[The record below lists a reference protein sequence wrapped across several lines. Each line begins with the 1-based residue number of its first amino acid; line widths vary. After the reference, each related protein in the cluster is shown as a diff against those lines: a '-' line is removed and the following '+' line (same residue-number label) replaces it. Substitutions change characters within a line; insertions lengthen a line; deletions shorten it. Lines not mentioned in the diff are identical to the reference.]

1 MQDKKLLGDELSP
14 KSTINASTDM
24 SQSAFLP
31 KGFQFEA
38 PKAPQR
44 NYDVTLGDTAKAVG
58 SGALRS
64 LAGLGELS
72 ENFLGVGE
80 SFRDLMSSGSDYLQ
94 ESMTQDGRDALNSRL
109 FEENENG
116 NPTFAEGAA
125 DIDVWAMKIADGL
138 GSLAANFAGGGF
150 AGAGAKVALRSTITK
165 SMLKKGMTEKA
176 AQAVAD
182 KAISRMAA
190 TGAGATGVGTSLG
203 GASMDARDAVMQM
216 DSSWLADN
224 SEYFQQSLLRLADDP
239 QYQGMS
245 ATELFDLAKEETASY
260 ASLQMSTDPTAVA
273 ASVAGAMGDKYLF
286 GALLGKMGKK
296 GMVAG
301 AAKGAITEGGTE
313 FIEGYGQTYAR
324 NQVTN
329 EVTGQEIDPTTGAL
343 VDGLEGAVIGG
354 ALGGP
359 IGAVGGYRAKGQPT
373 ENTPAQTN
381 PQNVSDTQEQEI
393 AEQAADEAQAMPN
406 NGDAPAQTAAM
417 NADEPVLNPQGQYD
431 ELLHGA
437 QQRQADNGRD
447 AAIRSRFAQ
456 SRQALTE
463 RGVLPERNA
472 YQETIE
478 MARAVDPTRA
488 AEIEQF
494 LKSEEAD
501 QNPELT
507 AQLERE
513 YESLAQK
520 GRDLDIDPTLT
531 QIEHRQN
538 QNRLDMA
545 KREKPHQRIERKQN
559 EYQLDDTVSSRK
571 AAIRAEMEPQL
582 LKEDRNKPELLERM
596 VELEYARRYPQPEK
610 EKATGDQD
618 DGLAQFKSA
627 RFDRDTALAAIEAK
641 AQESKNVAQLAA
653 AQRERD
659 SRPASPDENPAWFGV
674 HPESGERTTRAFM
687 RDLANQKGQ
696 AQASERQADLDARR
710 ERLGQPVSSFVERP
724 NSMKMRE
731 QGKKPIRDFA
741 GIAGKTSRMSK
752 RLRKRLSRA
761 KGFDTDAVLAEFQ
774 NHEKRLAAYEE
785 AARRRADYEANLPE
799 NIERRKNAEA
809 LFKEFVS
816 DTEAR
821 TFAENEIT
829 QTIKRINALVD
840 ASPQGSVLELDGQ
853 TSSLPVIKKQM
864 AHSVR
869 NLANKFVGKTAAMMN
884 AAALKREAN
893 APSTQVQDENASTDK
908 LSDEDEGYVGKLRQ
922 TFRTSTTGANAINRG
937 VFPNQKPYESLDD
950 FITSVSASIFHGA
963 HGREWRKHNDKVTP
977 RELELG
983 KVGYARY
990 LEEGGKPF
998 EEANADAVDTN
1009 TEPDIVQQAK
1019 ELIREMV
1026 EKTGGSLKGIRNA
1039 YRTKGFTASDL
1050 QKALGGQDVSQFE
1063 REVKQAL
1070 LASPEVSKSDELSSN
1085 DKANRWQKPYS
1096 TQVKYDSVGRV
1107 VITDSNYDF
1116 FQLTIA
1122 KDDGYAIAYLE
1133 VFDNPDSIA
1142 GSGAVTRAY
1151 LEGLRDAK
1159 SRDIGWR
1166 SDTIMS
1172 DSTEKM
1178 YERLIRMGV
1187 PFRFD
1192 GWKYVIDAPELT
1204 KVGIGNI
1211 IKSMGDYP
1219 NQKPTQN
1226 VKNKTSIENIQNE
1239 LREEIDNNRQLG
1251 ADNAPVF
1258 NNRYLQKMWG
1268 WEKNNRSFLSMQRV
1282 AQDRYLLENSITEM
1296 MMGLPADSE
1305 ITLSGDELNLIQRSI
1320 SDALSSIRYVNDDY
1334 VRAFERLKSELENL
1348 SITVQTDQKYGGLFD
1363 KAKMKIKIGDIGNIE
1378 AERVSISSFSSTT
1391 FSYNG
1396 GASNI
1401 GLSSSFRAVINDLV
1415 ASHRSGAEKSA
1426 TNGRKPLNSEVD
1438 FKRFER
1444 VETAEGDLLEIL
1456 GQITH
1461 GTSDDA
1467 LVTVGVNPDTL
1478 GSSKRRVSVGE
1489 LRTLRQNNSNP
1500 TQSDLQLNQAIK
1512 GDSTND
1518 NRGTTESQ
1526 SNERSARQS
1535 EVQENEQRGTDANRS
1550 SVSEED
1556 ASAGRRAN
1564 EPESALL
1571 DSGER
1576 SVSRDAIERLALDEV
1591 DNLANGTATQ
1601 RIAANIAA
1609 IRLMKDLTQSGMPA
1623 TLEQKKVLAQYV
1635 GWGGLASVFDNT
1647 NTSKSQQAAH
1657 QELKTL
1663 LTEEEYNNVRMS
1675 TRNAFYTS
1683 EAVVKGMWSGV
1694 KALGLGNSPMN
1705 VVEPSLGSGNFIGWQ
1720 PSEMRDQS
1728 RWFASELDPVTG
1740 NIAKLIYPEADVQV
1754 KGFQETP
1761 FKHGVFSLAIGNP
1774 PFGSQSIR
1782 DNKNPDISG
1791 MAIHNYFIAKSS
1803 KLLHEN
1809 GLLMMV
1815 VTNRFLD
1822 TLNKN
1827 HKQLSQELDFVGAVR
1842 LPNTAFKSNAGTEV
1856 TTDIVVFRK
1865 LKQGE
1870 TAKNTVWTDVDG
1882 EVNGFRVNQW
1892 FAQNPQYILGEVAQ
1906 GTMYRGDENESTV
1919 NPVSQHA
1926 NLEQSISKALASL
1939 AQGQDLAL
1947 TPETKDAIAG
1957 EVMLAESDLAIG
1969 GMMVNADGKVMRRGD
1984 DHPTNGAQVYEVTPD
1999 SIWSDD
2005 GWLMSRARHFVEQG
2019 DKARLQQ
2026 FADNEFL
2033 NKGKIKSDFTGS
2045 KLKESAVKAVLAYLT
2060 GQQSKNQALSALDD
2074 AIDNTRLGPN
2084 KFRKLKAMLT
2094 IRNSALALLRA
2105 EKTGAGDIERLRQ
2118 RLNVQYDEFAQA
2130 FATKGKNSKPATLTE
2145 SLNLLDGD
2153 TGIEAGLDNVS
2164 DSGEV
2169 TKSDLFSKRLLF
2181 PYKRPES
2188 ASNVSDAVNY
2198 SMRERGKV
2206 DIEYVSGLLGLGHD
2220 EVLAKLTE
2228 GEKPYLL
2235 MNPETQKYEFIDDYL
2250 SGNVKAKYQA
2260 AKSAGLDTNVK
2271 LLEAVLPEDKTPE
2284 QVKPSIRATWID
2296 SDVFERFAEALGYKA
2311 TVNVNRHI
2319 GAISV
2324 LGEAGGT
2331 LSALGSQFKHDR
2343 ATLADLLNS
2352 AANGKSLV
2360 IYDTNGKERTKN
2372 EKATK
2377 EVNALAN
2384 KLASTFVTWAKS
2396 DAQIA
2401 KQIADNFNERINT
2414 HVNRKYNGR
2423 LYLQTVG
2430 MNPAV
2435 DMRKTQLDG
2444 ALRMIQSKN
2453 TLLDHTVGAG
2463 KTFTAITGMMERKRL
2478 GLSKK
2483 PMAVVPNHILGSFHK
2498 DILKLYPSAKV
2509 LVADDKAFTA
2519 KKRKQFFSRIATGDY
2534 DVVLMGHSHL
2544 RAMPNDIEHF
2554 RTVINEKIDEL
2565 RSALEEAKA
2574 EAKQSGQRGATVKQ
2588 IEDSISRLQDK
2599 IKEKE
2604 EALSKN
2610 ADQIGFSFGDLGVDY
2625 LVVDEAHEF
2634 KNLTYA
2640 TRTDRVVG
2648 MNDPKG
2654 SEKALDLLIKTR
2666 SIQGLENGGVTF
2678 MTGTPISNSLVEVY
2692 TMMYYLGHDTLKEL
2706 KMSFYDAFAG
2716 SFFNTEITLEYTPT
2730 GTVKERSVLKGL
2742 NNMQQLSTLYRQ
2754 FADVITQKDM
2764 VNIFRQ
2770 DVEAKNKAT
2779 GENKATRFPIPNI
2792 KGGKRQLNIAPATEA
2807 QREYND
2813 YLIARMEAFNQLK
2826 TKEERIAYAK
2836 IDNPLWVLTDAKKAS
2851 LDVRLVDPTA
2861 QRDPTGKVARA
2872 AERIKSI
2879 YDQWQDD
2886 KGTQLVFSDMG
2897 TPAKYAI
2904 ATVKSDLK
2912 SLAET
2917 VLGKG
2922 KAAAFIS
2929 SRLEIY
2935 EGEMPYSQ
2943 TLKELVD
2950 KVNAQ
2955 AETGE
2960 IDADQYEKL
2969 EEQIR
2974 ELTASTMTADTG
2986 FSVYD
2991 DLKASLMEKGI
3002 PDDEIAFIHDYNTT
3016 LKKEALFDRVRRGEV
3031 RVLIGSSMKMGAG
3044 TNVQN
3049 RLVALH
3055 HMDAPWRPSDMEQ
3068 REGRIVRQGNEFY
3081 QRAANAGKPEDFEV
3095 ELIAYTTQGS
3105 SDPVMWQILERKAGA
3120 IEQFRNGELD
3130 QFVENSNS
3138 DADSY
3143 AEFKA
3148 ASTGNPIYRLKLESD
3163 AKLLDLDSSYT
3174 AQASSIGAAKRFV
3187 ERFDDEKAAI
3197 ELRLETLRKAD
3208 ITEFDAEAFTE
3219 LYRDAQA
3226 DYLAA
3231 DNEYDAAMAI
3241 YSELDAKTRK
3251 ERGLKK
3257 PQKPKRPMIHE
3268 LDDEYSI
3275 ELNKAIIQPAI
3286 AAIEQS
3292 RRWQG
3297 EIKLGKQ
3304 LGLVMDVDYFTHE
3317 GTKTPLIDVRLVDGK
3332 GKTIDYMARGMQS
3345 SSIVQS
3351 PKLMN
3356 ALHLNAIAT
3365 ALNGEQE
3372 RFERKLQSLQS
3383 TLKDSRQI
3391 AKMDITALKQELD
3404 EAKSR
3409 NLWLSVE
3416 ASMADIKEE
3425 LRRSETP
3432 NKFVDRETLRKVKRS
3447 TFDPNSIRPETVEHN
3462 GQRYQTVGVRIPY
3475 PGWQYDSVMPALDA
3489 NGDYVHLLL
3498 SHNSKVGEAPV
3509 LSEVIPQPTQTPK
3522 AEYAFL
3528 AEAKARH
3535 EARQI
3540 EEAKREIGS
3549 PVDEPSGDSSTIM
3562 FSRSTVAGGV
3572 KGDAVSETRI
3582 NRGLVELWAANVM
3595 RDNPVISAAGKIVR
3609 VVSSE
3614 SELPDAVKQEIDKDK
3629 SHNTIKGV
3637 LYGKQVYIVAD
3648 KHNDQGSIEQ
3658 VLLHELAGH
3667 YGLRKLFGD
3676 NIKAELAD
3684 IRTRLGGK
3692 SGVLK
3697 LAKKF
3702 NVNLAHYATDYD
3714 SRMKSGELTPEQ
3726 VDDLLFDELLA
3737 HVSEMPRMA
3746 KPLERMWQKIRQYLH
3761 KLGFTATAGYTSAD
3775 LLDLIQAIRNN
3786 LIENPDPDGTGPS
3799 PKRKSK
3805 PNESREDAAEILFSR
3820 TAKAQGM
3827 SADEALAQ
3835 KQNALVSK
3843 IKQALYGAPVIGQ
3856 SLDALGRNK
3865 YAMLTLRQMGEVST
3879 VIDKPLGKMIDAYQ
3893 DEINSMVVT
3902 QNMLAE
3908 EAAKIAEDL
3917 SDWAKANP
3925 KEADELFAFAHEATL
3940 ADVDPSE
3947 AFQSREEDLK
3957 ESIAKQERILKE
3969 EGGLNSE
3976 RGSKAWKTLQEE
3988 RELLKQEPNRRKR
4001 HVELRPKF
4009 ARLNAEQ
4016 KRRYRQMRDHY
4027 RAQSERMNKAL
4038 EENIVRAV
4046 FDAKIRKAML
4056 AELRQRHE
4064 RAAKGLYFPLSRH
4077 GDYWIDFADENGER
4091 QFMMFETKGEME
4103 LAAEKLRKA
4112 GFSLNSGMKAQFNAV
4127 QKASL
4132 PFVAD
4137 VLQLVEKANMHTPA
4151 KESLSDEIYQMYL
4164 RTLPARSMRRNFI
4177 HRKGVAGF
4185 SQDAVRALADQGFRQ
4200 SRQQARLDH
4209 MDILDNHL
4217 DSIQKYVH
4225 ELPNNVEADRVV
4237 EELNKRH
4244 EWVRNPSRAGWA
4256 QKLTS
4261 LGFVWMLGLTPAA
4274 ALVNLTQNLQVALP
4288 ILGSRYGMAE
4298 SSKMMSQA
4306 TAQYLKAAFTRNRPK
4321 GQGVLGSVL
4330 TGGEKEAMRRA
4341 VAQGVIDVTQA
4352 ADLAGLAENPN
4363 AKYSGTW
4370 NKAMNIIGWAFHHA
4384 EVFNREVTY
4393 IAAYRLAMKKHGDH
4407 EKAIADAIKDTWDSH
4422 FDYSSI
4428 NRARFM
4434 QSDMAA
4440 VALQFKQYSQ
4450 NMTYYLWANLAKA
4463 LKGETPEVKSMARKQ
4478 LLGTLA
4484 STFFIGGAG
4493 ALPLWAI
4500 TTAID
4505 AAQEIVGDDDEPF
4518 DAETE
4523 LKRMLA
4529 EAFGK
4534 ENAALIWHGALP
4546 SISGRISLND
4556 LWVRSI
4562 NRDVDAST
4570 AYVEYMK
4577 QALGPV
4583 LGGIGVSWA
4592 QGLSDIS
4599 NDQFARGIERIPPKA
4614 IKDVLKTARYINEG
4628 GVTTKNGDE
4637 IVSDLTA
4644 FELLGQASGFAI
4656 GRANLQYDENNA
4668 IKNYETFIVKR
4679 RQSLMNAYYTAYR
4692 LKDGE
4697 AMKSVMV
4704 KIRKFNQSQYGKRNP
4719 ITTEGLQQSI
4729 KTRQRNLSKMQN
4741 GIQVN
4746 PKLERLVAE
4755 YDFF

>member
-80 SFRDLMSSGSDYLQ
+80 GFRDLMSSGSDSLQ

-138 GSLAANFAGGGF
+138 GSLAANFTGGGF

-203 GASMDARDAVMQM
+203 SASMDARDAVMQM

-273 ASVAGAMGDKYLF
+273 ASVAGVMGDKYLF

-296 GMVAG
+296 GVVAG
-301 AAKGAITEGGTE
+301 AAKGALTEGGTE

-324 NQVTN
+324 NQVTK
-329 EVTGQEIDPTTGAL
+329 EVTGQDIDPTTGAL

-359 IGAVGGYRAKGQPT
+359 IGAVGGYRSKGQPN
-373 ENTPAQTN
+373 ENAPTQTN
-381 PQNVSDTQEQEI
+381 PQNVSDSQEQEI
-393 AEQAADEAQAMPN
+393 AEQAADEAQAIPN
-406 NGDAPAQTAAM
+406 NGDVPTQTAAM
-417 NADEPVLNPQGQYD
+417 NAPEPVLTPQGQYD
-431 ELLHGA
+431 ELLQGA

-447 AAIRSRFAQ
+447 AALRSRFAQ

-472 YQETIE
+472 YQDTID

-531 QIEHRQN
+531 QIEQRQN

-545 KREKPHQRIERKQN
+545 KREKPHQRIDRKQN

-596 VELEYARRYPQPEK
+596 VELEYARRYPQPQK
-610 EKATGDQD
+610 EKATGAQD

-641 AQESKNVAQLAA
+641 AQESKNAAQLAA

-659 SRPASPDENPAWFGV
+659 SRPASPDENPAWFGG

-710 ERLGQPVSSFVERP
+710 ERLGQPVSSFLERP

-731 QGKKPIRDFA
+731 QGKKPIRDFV

-821 TFAENEIT
+821 AFAENEIT

-869 NLANKFVGKTAAMMN
+869 NLANQFVGKTTAMMN
-884 AAALKREAN
+884 AAALKEEASTQSVGSLDEPNIIRQAKAVIREVIDNNGGAKPKLKGVREAYRDKGFT
-893 APSTQVQDENASTDK
+893 AKALQEGLGDKSLADFEREQKESYTDK
-908 LSDEDEGYVGKLRQ
+908 LS
-922 TFRTSTTGANAINRG
+922 
-937 VFPNQKPYESLDD
+937 
-950 FITSVSASIFHGA
+950 
-963 HGREWRKHNDKVTP
+963 
-977 RELELG
+977 
-983 KVGYARY
+983 
-990 LEEGGKPF
+990 
-998 EEANADAVDTN
+998 
-1009 TEPDIVQQAK
+1009 
-1019 ELIREMV
+1019 
-1026 EKTGGSLKGIRNA
+1026 
-1039 YRTKGFTASDL
+1039 
-1050 QKALGGQDVSQFE
+1050 
-1063 REVKQAL
+1063 
-1070 LASPEVSKSDELSSN
+1070 
-1085 DKANRWQKPYS
+1085 
-1096 TQVKYDSVGRV
+1096 
-1107 VITDSNYDF
+1107 
-1116 FQLTIA
+1116 
-1122 KDDGYAIAYLE
+1122 
-1133 VFDNPDSIA
+1133 
-1142 GSGAVTRAY
+1142 
-1151 LEGLRDAK
+1151 
-1159 SRDIGWR
+1159 
-1166 SDTIMS
+1166 
-1172 DSTEKM
+1172 
-1178 YERLIRMGV
+1178 
-1187 PFRFD
+1187 
-1192 GWKYVIDAPELT
+1192 
-1204 KVGIGNI
+1204 
-1211 IKSMGDYP
+1211 
-1219 NQKPTQN
+1219 
-1226 VKNKTSIENIQNE
+1226 
-1239 LREEIDNNRQLG
+1239 
-1251 ADNAPVF
+1251 
-1258 NNRYLQKMWG
+1258 
-1268 WEKNNRSFLSMQRV
+1268 
-1282 AQDRYLLENSITEM
+1282 
-1296 MMGLPADSE
+1296 
-1305 ITLSGDELNLIQRSI
+1305 
-1320 SDALSSIRYVNDDY
+1320 ALSEPSIHSGQEVP
-1334 VRAFERLKSELENL
+1334 LQSK
-1348 SITVQTDQKYGGLFD
+1348 
-1363 KAKMKIKIGDIGNIE
+1363 GDIDHGNE
-1378 AERVSISSFSSTT
+1378 T
-1391 FSYNG
+1391 
-1396 GASNI
+1396 SN
-1401 GLSSSFRAVINDLV
+1401 
-1415 ASHRSGAEKSA
+1415 
-1426 TNGRKPLNSEVD
+1426 
-1438 FKRFER
+1438 
-1444 VETAEGDLLEIL
+1444 TARLD
-1456 GQITH
+1456 
-1461 GTSDDA
+1461 
-1467 LVTVGVNPDTL
+1467 
-1478 GSSKRRVSVGE
+1478 
-1489 LRTLRQNNSNP
+1489 
-1500 TQSDLQLNQAIK
+1500 
-1512 GDSTND
+1512 
-1518 NRGTTESQ
+1518 
-1526 SNERSARQS
+1526 ERSSPQS

-1564 EPESALL
+1564 ESRRTLP
-1571 DSGER
+1571 DSTER

-1647 NTSKSQQAAH
+1647 NTSKAQQAAH

-1720 PSEMRDQS
+1720 PSDMRDQS

-1761 FKHGVFSLAIGNP
+1761 FKNGVFSLAIGNP

-1919 NPVSQHA
+1919 NPASQHA

-1984 DHPTNGAQVYEVTPD
+1984 DHPTKGAQVYEVTPD

-2084 KFRKLKAMLT
+2084 KFRKLKAILT

-2153 TGIEAGLDNVS
+2153 TGIEAGLDSVS
-2164 DSGEV
+2164 ESGEV

-2296 SDVFERFAEALGYKA
+2296 SDVFERFAEALGYKV
-2311 TVNVNRHI
+2311 TVTVNRHI

-2331 LSALGSQFKHDR
+2331 LSALGSQFKHAR

-2463 KTFTAITGMMERKRL
+2463 KTFTAITCMMERKRL

-2692 TMMYYLGHDTLKEL
+2692 TMMYYLGHNTLKDL

-2826 TKEERIAYAK
+2826 TKEDRTAYAK

-3095 ELIAYTTQGS
+3095 ELIAYTAQGS

-3197 ELRLETLRKAD
+3197 ELRLETLRQAD
-3208 ITEFDAEAFTE
+3208 ITEFDAEAFTT

-3275 ELNKAIIQPAI
+3275 ELNKSIIQPAI
-3286 AAIEQS
+3286 AAVEQS

-3304 LGLVMDVDYFTHE
+3304 LGLVMDADYFTHE

-3356 ALHLNAIAT
+3356 ALHLNAIVT

-3432 NKFVDRETLRKVKRS
+3432 NKFVDREKLRKVKRS

-3549 PVDEPSGDSSTIM
+3549 PVDEPS
-3562 FSRSTVAGGV
+3562 
-3572 KGDAVSETRI
+3572 
-3582 NRGLVELWAANVM
+3582 
-3595 RDNPVISAAGKIVR
+3595 RDSAASDG
-3609 VVSSE
+3609 VV
-3614 SELPDAVKQEIDKDK
+3614 
-3629 SHNTIKGV
+3629 
-3637 LYGKQVYIVAD
+3637 
-3648 KHNDQGSIEQ
+3648 
-3658 VLLHELAGH
+3658 
-3667 YGLRKLFGD
+3667 
-3676 NIKAELAD
+3676 
-3684 IRTRLGGK
+3684 
-3692 SGVLK
+3692 
-3697 LAKKF
+3697 
-3702 NVNLAHYATDYD
+3702 
-3714 SRMKSGELTPEQ
+3714 
-3726 VDDLLFDELLA
+3726 
-3737 HVSEMPRMA
+3737 
-3746 KPLERMWQKIRQYLH
+3746 
-3761 KLGFTATAGYTSAD
+3761 
-3775 LLDLIQAIRNN
+3775 
-3786 LIENPDPDGTGPS
+3786 
-3799 PKRKSK
+3799 
-3805 PNESREDAAEILFSR
+3805 LFSR
-3820 TAKAQGM
+3820 TSTNAGRTGVKTGKIAGGITVKRSTIDAVTRTALGKLGLKDFTLRFETVDTEADLPDYVKTAIAKNDARGEVYGLYDTKEHKVWLVAEKHNYASEVEETIFHEVAGHVGLARLLKEGKAQPDMNTLALRLGGIKGIQRLAEKNGVDLAPYLNSAQTLTKADAEEILVQELVAHLAEQQKFATPIQRLLAKVRAMLRSLFGFIYSPEFNNNELLTLVFKAKEQLKAPSPKDKVTRPENNALFFSRSRSQGVPAYTASTSNQM

-3908 EAAKIAEDL
+3908 EAAKMAEDL

-3947 AFQSREEDLK
+3947 AFQSREEELK

-4077 GDYWIDFADENGER
+4077 GDYWVDFADENGER

-4137 VLQLVEKANMHTPA
+4137 VLQLVEQANMHTPA

-4330 TGGEKEAMRRA
+4330 TGSEKEAMRRA

-4450 NMTYYLWANLAKA
+4450 NMSYYLWANMIKA
-4463 LKGETPEVKSMARKQ
+4463 LKGETPEVKAMARTQ

-4534 ENAALIWHGALP
+4534 ENTALIWHGTLP

-4562 NRDVDAST
+4562 NRNVDAST

-4679 RQSLMNAYYTAYR
+4679 CQSLMNAYYTAYR

-4697 AMKSVMV
+4697 AMKAMMV

-4729 KTRQRNLSKMQN
+4729 KMRLRNISKTQN
-4741 GIQVN
+4741 GIRLN
-4746 PKLERLVAE
+4746 PKLERLLAE

>member
-1 MQDKKLLGDELSP
+1 MQDKKLLGEELSS

-31 KGFQFEA
+31 EGFQFEA
-38 PKAPQR
+38 PKVPQR
-44 NYDVTLGDTAKAVG
+44 DYDVTLGDTAKAVG

-109 FEENENG
+109 FEENEKG
-116 NPTFAEGAA
+116 NPAFAEGAA

-224 SEYFQQSLLRLADDP
+224 SEYFQQSLLRFADDP

-296 GMVAG
+296 GVVAG
-301 AAKGAITEGGTE
+301 AAKGAIAEGGTE
-313 FIEGYGQTYAR
+313 FIEGYGQTYVR

-329 EVTGQEIDPTTGAL
+329 EVTGLEIDPTTGAL

-359 IGAVGGYRAKGQPT
+359 IGAVGGYRSKGQPN
-373 ENTPAQTN
+373 ENAPTQTN

-406 NGDAPAQTAAM
+406 NGDVPAQTAAM
-417 NADEPVLNPQGQYD
+417 NAPEPVLNPQGQYD
-431 ELLHGA
+431 ELLQGA

-447 AAIRSRFAQ
+447 AALRSRFAQ

-472 YQETIE
+472 YQDTID

-538 QNRLDMA
+538 QNRLAMA

-610 EKATGDQD
+610 AKVTGDQD
-618 DGLAQFKSA
+618 NGLEQFKFA
-627 RFDRDTALAAIEAK
+627 RFDRDTAQATIEAK
-641 AQESKNVAQLAA
+641 AQESKNAAQLAA

-659 SRPASPDENPAWFGV
+659 SRPTSPDENPAWFGV

-696 AQASERQADLDARR
+696 AQASERQTDLDSRR
-710 ERLGQPVSSFVERP
+710 ERLGQPVSSFMERP

-785 AARRRADYEANLPE
+785 AAHRRAEYEANLPE

-821 TFAENEIT
+821 AFAENEIT

-884 AAALKREAN
+884 AAALKEEASTQSLRSLDEPDIIRQAKAVIREVIDKNGGAKPKLKGVREAYRYKGFT
-893 APSTQVQDENASTDK
+893 AKALQVALGDKSLADFEREQKESYTDK
-908 LSDEDEGYVGKLRQ
+908 LS
-922 TFRTSTTGANAINRG
+922 
-937 VFPNQKPYESLDD
+937 
-950 FITSVSASIFHGA
+950 
-963 HGREWRKHNDKVTP
+963 
-977 RELELG
+977 
-983 KVGYARY
+983 
-990 LEEGGKPF
+990 
-998 EEANADAVDTN
+998 
-1009 TEPDIVQQAK
+1009 
-1019 ELIREMV
+1019 
-1026 EKTGGSLKGIRNA
+1026 
-1039 YRTKGFTASDL
+1039 
-1050 QKALGGQDVSQFE
+1050 
-1063 REVKQAL
+1063 
-1070 LASPEVSKSDELSSN
+1070 
-1085 DKANRWQKPYS
+1085 
-1096 TQVKYDSVGRV
+1096 
-1107 VITDSNYDF
+1107 
-1116 FQLTIA
+1116 
-1122 KDDGYAIAYLE
+1122 
-1133 VFDNPDSIA
+1133 
-1142 GSGAVTRAY
+1142 
-1151 LEGLRDAK
+1151 
-1159 SRDIGWR
+1159 
-1166 SDTIMS
+1166 
-1172 DSTEKM
+1172 
-1178 YERLIRMGV
+1178 
-1187 PFRFD
+1187 
-1192 GWKYVIDAPELT
+1192 
-1204 KVGIGNI
+1204 
-1211 IKSMGDYP
+1211 
-1219 NQKPTQN
+1219 
-1226 VKNKTSIENIQNE
+1226 
-1239 LREEIDNNRQLG
+1239 
-1251 ADNAPVF
+1251 
-1258 NNRYLQKMWG
+1258 
-1268 WEKNNRSFLSMQRV
+1268 
-1282 AQDRYLLENSITEM
+1282 
-1296 MMGLPADSE
+1296 
-1305 ITLSGDELNLIQRSI
+1305 
-1320 SDALSSIRYVNDDY
+1320 ALSEPSIHSGQEVP
-1334 VRAFERLKSELENL
+1334 LQSK
-1348 SITVQTDQKYGGLFD
+1348 
-1363 KAKMKIKIGDIGNIE
+1363 GDIYHGNE
-1378 AERVSISSFSSTT
+1378 T
-1391 FSYNG
+1391 
-1396 GASNI
+1396 SN
-1401 GLSSSFRAVINDLV
+1401 
-1415 ASHRSGAEKSA
+1415 
-1426 TNGRKPLNSEVD
+1426 
-1438 FKRFER
+1438 
-1444 VETAEGDLLEIL
+1444 TARLD
-1456 GQITH
+1456 
-1461 GTSDDA
+1461 
-1467 LVTVGVNPDTL
+1467 
-1478 GSSKRRVSVGE
+1478 
-1489 LRTLRQNNSNP
+1489 
-1500 TQSDLQLNQAIK
+1500 
-1512 GDSTND
+1512 
-1518 NRGTTESQ
+1518 
-1526 SNERSARQS
+1526 ERSSQQS
-1535 EVQENEQRGTDANRS
+1535 EVQENEQRGTDANRPS
-1550 SVSEED
+1550 ISEED

-1564 EPESALL
+1564 EPRDTLP
-1571 DSGER
+1571 DSRER

-1591 DNLANGTATQ
+1591 DNLANGTAVQ

-1609 IRLMKDLTQSGMPA
+1609 IRLMKDLTQSGTPA

-1657 QELKTL
+1657 IELKAL

-1694 KALGLGNSPMN
+1694 KALGLGNHPMN

-1740 NIAKLIYPEADVQV
+1740 NIAKLIYPEANVQV

-1892 FAQNPQYILGEVAQ
+1892 FARNPQYILGEVAQ

-1939 AQGQDLAL
+1939 AQGLDLAL

-2005 GWLMSRARHFVEQG
+2005 GWLMSRARYFVEQG
-2019 DKARLQQ
+2019 DKARLQRLV
-2026 FADNEFL
+2026 DNEFL

-2045 KLKESAVKAVLAYLT
+2045 KLKESAVKAALAYLN
-2060 GQQSKNQALSALDD
+2060 GHQSKSQALNALDD

-2118 RLNVQYDEFAQA
+2118 RLNVRYDEFAQA
-2130 FATKGKNSKPATLTE
+2130 FATKGKRSKPATLTE

-2153 TGIEAGLDNVS
+2153 TGIEAGLDSVS
-2164 DSGEV
+2164 ESGEV

-2188 ASNVSDAVNY
+2188 ASNVADAVNY

-2260 AKSAGLDTNVK
+2260 AKNAGLDTNVK

-2296 SDVFERFAEALGYKA
+2296 PEVFERFAEALGYKA
-2311 TVNVNRHI
+2311 KVNVNRHI

-2324 LGEAGGT
+2324 MGEVGGS
-2331 LSALGSQFKHDR
+2331 LSALGAQFKHDR

-2498 DILKLYPSAKV
+2498 DILTLYPSAKV

-2588 IEDSISRLQDK
+2588 IENSISRLQDK

-2610 ADQIGFSFGDLGVDY
+2610 ADQIGFTFGDLGVDY

-2692 TMMYYLGHDTLKEL
+2692 TMMYYLGHDTLKDL

-2716 SFFNTEITLEYTPT
+2716 SFFNTEITFEYTPT

-2851 LDVRLVDPTA
+2851 LDVRLVDSTA
-2861 QRDPTGKVARA
+2861 QRDPKGKVSRA

-2904 ATVKSDLK
+2904 ATVKADLK

-3187 ERFDDEKAAI
+3187 ERFDDEKSII
-3197 ELRLETLRKAD
+3197 ESRLETLRKAD
-3208 ITEFDAEAFTE
+3208 ITEFDAEAFTT

-3275 ELNKAIIQPAI
+3275 ELNKTIIQPAI
-3286 AAIEQS
+3286 AAVEQS
-3292 RRWQG
+3292 KRWQG
-3297 EIKLGKQ
+3297 DIKLGKQ

-3317 GTKTPLIDVRLVDGK
+3317 GSKTPLIDVRLVDGK

-3372 RFERKLQSLQS
+3372 RFERKLQGLQS

-3404 EAKSR
+3404 EAKTR

-3432 NKFVDRETLRKVKRS
+3432 NKFVDREKQRKVKRS

-3475 PGWQYDSVMPALDA
+3475 PSWQYDSVMPALDA

-3549 PVDEPSGDSSTIM
+3549 PVDEPSGDSAASDGVVLFSRISTNAGRTGVKTGKIAGGITVKRSTIDAVTRTALGKLGLKDFTLLFETVDTETDLPDYVNTAIAKNDAQGEVYGLYDTKEHKVWLVAEKHNYASEVEETIFHEVAGHVGLARLLKEGKAQPDM
-3562 FSRSTVAGGV
+3562 NTLALRLGGIKGIQRLADQNGVDLTPYLNSAQTLTKADAEEVLVQELVAHLAEQQKFATPIQRLLAKVRAMLRSLFGFIYSPEFNNNELLTLVFKAKEQLKAPPPKHKVTRPENNTLFFSRSRSQGAPADTA
-3572 KGDAVSETRI
+3572 
-3582 NRGLVELWAANVM
+3582 
-3595 RDNPVISAAGKIVR
+3595 SA
-3609 VVSSE
+3609 SS
-3614 SELPDAVKQEIDKDK
+3614 
-3629 SHNTIKGV
+3629 
-3637 LYGKQVYIVAD
+3637 
-3648 KHNDQGSIEQ
+3648 
-3658 VLLHELAGH
+3658 
-3667 YGLRKLFGD
+3667 R
-3676 NIKAELAD
+3676 
-3684 IRTRLGGK
+3684 
-3692 SGVLK
+3692 
-3697 LAKKF
+3697 
-3702 NVNLAHYATDYD
+3702 
-3714 SRMKSGELTPEQ
+3714 
-3726 VDDLLFDELLA
+3726 
-3737 HVSEMPRMA
+3737 
-3746 KPLERMWQKIRQYLH
+3746 
-3761 KLGFTATAGYTSAD
+3761 
-3775 LLDLIQAIRNN
+3775 
-3786 LIENPDPDGTGPS
+3786 
-3799 PKRKSK
+3799 
-3805 PNESREDAAEILFSR
+3805 
-3820 TAKAQGM
+3820 M

-3865 YAMLTLRQMGEVST
+3865 YAMLTLRQMGEVSA
-3879 VIDKPLGKMIDAYQ
+3879 VINKPLGKMIDAYQ

-3908 EAAKIAEDL
+3908 EAAKIADDL
-3917 SDWAKANP
+3917 SDWAKANQ

-3947 AFQSREEDLK
+3947 AFQSREEELK

-4046 FDAKIRKAML
+4046 FDAKLRKAML

-4091 QFMMFETKGEME
+4091 QFMMFETKGEMQ

-4137 VLQLVEKANMHTPA
+4137 VLQLVEQANMHTPA

-4185 SQDAVRALADQGFRQ
+4185 SQDAVRALADQGFKQ

-4500 TTAID
+4500 TTAIE
-4505 AAQEIVGDDDEPF
+4505 AAQEIAGDDDEPF

-4534 ENAALIWHGALP
+4534 ENSALIWHGALP

-4583 LGGIGVSWA
+4583 IGGIGVSWA

-4644 FELLGQASGFAI
+4644 FELIGQASGFSI
-4656 GRANLQYDENNA
+4656 GRANLQYDENNS
-4668 IKNYETFIVKR
+4668 IKNYESHVMKR

-4719 ITTEGLQQSI
+4719 ITTESLRQSLKVRARKRSI
-4729 KTRQRNLSKMQN
+4729 AQN
-4741 GIQVN
+4741 GVQVS
-4746 PKLERLVAE
+4746 PKMNSLIVQ
-4755 YDFF
+4755 YDYF

>member
-14 KSTINASTDM
+14 KSTINATTDM

-31 KGFQFEA
+31 KGFQFES

-44 NYDVTLGDTAKAVG
+44 NYDVTLGDSAKAIG

-80 SFRDLMSSGSDYLQ
+80 GFRDLMSSGSDSLQ

-182 KAISRMAA
+182 KTISRMAA
-190 TGAGATGVGTSLG
+190 TSAGATGVGTSLG

-406 NGDAPAQTAAM
+406 NGDVPAQTAAM
-417 NADEPVLNPQGQYD
+417 NAVDPTLNPQGQYD
-431 ELLHGA
+431 ELLQGA
-437 QQRQADNGRD
+437 QQRQTDNSRD

-472 YQETIE
+472 YQETID

-641 AQESKNVAQLAA
+641 AQESMNAAQLAA

-774 NHEKRLAAYEE
+774 NHEKRLAAYED

-821 TFAENEIT
+821 AFAENEIT

-840 ASPQGSVLELDGQ
+840 AAPQGSVLELDGQ

-869 NLANKFVGKTAAMMN
+869 NLANQFVGKTAAMMN
-884 AAALKREAN
+884 AAALKKEA
-893 APSTQVQDENASTDK
+893 STQS
-908 LSDEDEGYVGKLRQ
+908 VG
-922 TFRTSTTGANAINRG
+922 
-937 VFPNQKPYESLDD
+937 SLD
-950 FITSVSASIFHGA
+950 
-963 HGREWRKHNDKVTP
+963 
-977 RELELG
+977 
-983 KVGYARY
+983 
-990 LEEGGKPF
+990 
-998 EEANADAVDTN
+998 
-1009 TEPDIVQQAK
+1009 EPDIIRQAK
-1019 ELIREMV
+1019 AVIHEVIDNN
-1026 EKTGGSLKGIRNA
+1026 GGAKPKLKGVREA
-1039 YRTKGFTASDL
+1039 YRDKGFTA
-1050 QKALGGQDVSQFE
+1050 KALQEALGDKSLADFE
-1063 REVKQAL
+1063 REQKERYSDKSKISLRAKQL
-1070 LASPEVSKSDELSSN
+1070 V
-1085 DKANRWQKPYS
+1085 Y
-1096 TQVKYDSVGRV
+1096 
-1107 VITDSNYDF
+1107 
-1116 FQLTIA
+1116 
-1122 KDDGYAIAYLE
+1122 
-1133 VFDNPDSIA
+1133 
-1142 GSGAVTRAY
+1142 
-1151 LEGLRDAK
+1151 
-1159 SRDIGWR
+1159 
-1166 SDTIMS
+1166 
-1172 DSTEKM
+1172 
-1178 YERLIRMGV
+1178 
-1187 PFRFD
+1187 
-1192 GWKYVIDAPELT
+1192 
-1204 KVGIGNI
+1204 
-1211 IKSMGDYP
+1211 
-1219 NQKPTQN
+1219 
-1226 VKNKTSIENIQNE
+1226 
-1239 LREEIDNNRQLG
+1239 
-1251 ADNAPVF
+1251 
-1258 NNRYLQKMWG
+1258 
-1268 WEKNNRSFLSMQRV
+1268 
-1282 AQDRYLLENSITEM
+1282 
-1296 MMGLPADSE
+1296 
-1305 ITLSGDELNLIQRSI
+1305 
-1320 SDALSSIRYVNDDY
+1320 
-1334 VRAFERLKSELENL
+1334 SELELKKN
-1348 SITVQTDQKYGGLFD
+1348 KNGEAYH
-1363 KAKMKIKIGDIGNIE
+1363 GNE
-1378 AERVSISSFSSTT
+1378 TSNTARSDERPS
-1391 FSYNG
+1391 
-1396 GASNI
+1396 
-1401 GLSSSFRAVINDLV
+1401 
-1415 ASHRSGAEKSA
+1415 
-1426 TNGRKPLNSEVD
+1426 
-1438 FKRFER
+1438 
-1444 VETAEGDLLEIL
+1444 
-1456 GQITH
+1456 
-1461 GTSDDA
+1461 
-1467 LVTVGVNPDTL
+1467 
-1478 GSSKRRVSVGE
+1478 
-1489 LRTLRQNNSNP
+1489 RQF
-1500 TQSDLQLNQAIK
+1500 
-1512 GDSTND
+1512 
-1518 NRGTTESQ
+1518 
-1526 SNERSARQS
+1526 
-1535 EVQENEQRGTDANRS
+1535 EVQENDYRRVDTNRQSTGEKSVRQTVPTYEVWS
-1550 SVSEED
+1550 SL
-1556 ASAGRRAN
+1556 
-1564 EPESALL
+1564 P

-1720 PSEMRDQS
+1720 PSDMRDQS

-1761 FKHGVFSLAIGNP
+1761 FKNGVFSLAIGNP

-1870 TAKNTVWTDVDG
+1870 TANNTVWTDVDG

-2060 GQQSKNQALSALDD
+2060 GQQSKNQALNALDD

-2130 FATKGKNSKPATLTE
+2130 FATKGKNSKPVTLTE

-2153 TGIEAGLDNVS
+2153 TGIEAGLDSVS

-2188 ASNVSDAVNY
+2188 ANNVSDAVNY

-2311 TVNVNRHI
+2311 TVTVNRHI

-2324 LGEAGGT
+2324 MGEAGGS

-2384 KLASTFVTWAKS
+2384 KLASTFLTWAKS

-2861 QRDPTGKVARA
+2861 QRDSTGKVARA

-3197 ELRLETLRKAD
+3197 ELRLETLRQAD
-3208 ITEFDAEAFTE
+3208 ITEFDAQAFTE

-3241 YSELDAKTRK
+3241 YSELDAKSRK

-3286 AAIEQS
+3286 AAVEQS

-3304 LGLVMDVDYFTHE
+3304 LGLVMDVDFFTHE

-3447 TFDPNSIRPETVEHN
+3447 TFEPNSIRPETVEHN

-3549 PVDEPSGDSSTIM
+3549 PVDEPS
-3562 FSRSTVAGGV
+3562 
-3572 KGDAVSETRI
+3572 
-3582 NRGLVELWAANVM
+3582 
-3595 RDNPVISAAGKIVR
+3595 RDSAASDG
-3609 VVSSE
+3609 VV
-3614 SELPDAVKQEIDKDK
+3614 
-3629 SHNTIKGV
+3629 
-3637 LYGKQVYIVAD
+3637 
-3648 KHNDQGSIEQ
+3648 
-3658 VLLHELAGH
+3658 
-3667 YGLRKLFGD
+3667 
-3676 NIKAELAD
+3676 
-3684 IRTRLGGK
+3684 
-3692 SGVLK
+3692 
-3697 LAKKF
+3697 
-3702 NVNLAHYATDYD
+3702 
-3714 SRMKSGELTPEQ
+3714 
-3726 VDDLLFDELLA
+3726 
-3737 HVSEMPRMA
+3737 
-3746 KPLERMWQKIRQYLH
+3746 
-3761 KLGFTATAGYTSAD
+3761 
-3775 LLDLIQAIRNN
+3775 
-3786 LIENPDPDGTGPS
+3786 
-3799 PKRKSK
+3799 
-3805 PNESREDAAEILFSR
+3805 LFSR
-3820 TAKAQGM
+3820 TSTNAGRTGVKTGKIAGGITVKRSTIDAVTRTALGKLGLKNFTLRFETVDTEADLPDYVKTAIAKNDAQGEVYGLYDTKEHKVWLVAEKHNYASEVEETIFHEVAGHVGLARLLKEGKAQPDMNTLALRLGGIKGIQRLAEKNGVDLAPYLNSAQTLTKADAEEILVQELVAHLAEQQKFATPIQRLLAKVRAMLRSLFGFIYSPEFNNNELLTLVFKAKEQLKAPPPKDKVTRPENNALFFSRSRSQGVPAYTASTSNQM

-3908 EAAKIAEDL
+3908 EAAKMAEDL
-3917 SDWAKANP
+3917 SDWAKANL

-3947 AFQSREEDLK
+3947 AFQSREEELK

-4137 VLQLVEKANMHTPA
+4137 VLQLVEQANMHTPA

-4321 GQGVLGSVL
+4321 GQGILGSVL

-4384 EVFNREVTY
+4384 EVFNREVAY

-4500 TTAID
+4500 TTAIE

-4562 NRDVDAST
+4562 NRDVDASS

-4583 LGGIGVSWA
+4583 IGGIGVSWA
-4592 QGLSDIS
+4592 QGLADIS
-4599 NDQFARGIERIPPKA
+4599 NDQFARGIELIPPKA

-4656 GRANLQYDENNA
+4656 GRANFQYDENNA

-4719 ITTEGLQQSI
+4719 ITTEILRQSLKVRDRKRSI
-4729 KTRQRNLSKMQN
+4729 TQN
-4741 GIQVN
+4741 GVQVN
-4746 PKLERLVAE
+4746 PKMNSLFMQ
-4755 YDFF
+4755 YDYF

>member
-1 MQDKKLLGDELSP
+1 MQEKKLLGDELSP
-14 KSTINASTDM
+14 KSTINATTDM

-80 SFRDLMSSGSDYLQ
+80 GFRDLMSSGSDSLQ
-94 ESMTQDGRDALNSRL
+94 ESMSQDGRDALNSRI

-296 GMVAG
+296 GVVAG
-301 AAKGAITEGGTE
+301 AAKGAITEGSTE

-329 EVTGQEIDPTTGAL
+329 EVTGQEIDPKTGAL

-359 IGAVGGYRAKGQPT
+359 LGAVGGYRAKGQPT

-381 PQNVSDTQEQEI
+381 TQNVSDTQEQEI

-406 NGDAPAQTAAM
+406 NGDVPAQTAAM
-417 NADEPVLNPQGQYD
+417 NAVDPTLNPQGQYD
-431 ELLHGA
+431 ELLQGA

-472 YQETIE
+472 YQDTID

-571 AAIRAEMEPQL
+571 AAIRVEMEPQL

-596 VELEYARRYPQPEK
+596 VELEYARRYPQPDK
-610 EKATGDQD
+610 AKATADQGN
-618 DGLAQFKSA
+618 GLEQFKSA
-627 RFDRDTALAAIEAK
+627 RFDRDKAQAAIEAK
-641 AQESKNVAQLAA
+641 AQESKNAAQLAA

-696 AQASERQADLDARR
+696 AQASERQIDLDARR
-710 ERLGQPVSSFVERP
+710 ERLGQPVSSFMERP

-869 NLANKFVGKTAAMMN
+869 NLANQFVGKTAAMMN
-884 AAALKREAN
+884 AASLKKEASTQSVGSLDEPNIIRQAKAVIREVIDNNGGAKPKLKGVREA
-893 APSTQVQDENASTDK
+893 
-908 LSDEDEGYVGKLRQ
+908 
-922 TFRTSTTGANAINRG
+922 
-937 VFPNQKPYESLDD
+937 
-950 FITSVSASIFHGA
+950 
-963 HGREWRKHNDKVTP
+963 
-977 RELELG
+977 
-983 KVGYARY
+983 
-990 LEEGGKPF
+990 
-998 EEANADAVDTN
+998 
-1009 TEPDIVQQAK
+1009 
-1019 ELIREMV
+1019 
-1026 EKTGGSLKGIRNA
+1026 
-1039 YRTKGFTASDL
+1039 YRDKGFTA
-1050 QKALGGQDVSQFE
+1050 KALQEALGDKSLADFE
-1063 REVKQAL
+1063 RE
-1070 LASPEVSKSDELSSN
+1070 
-1085 DKANRWQKPYS
+1085 QKESY
-1096 TQVKYDSVGRV
+1096 T
-1107 VITDSNYDF
+1107 
-1116 FQLTIA
+1116 
-1122 KDDGYAIAYLE
+1122 
-1133 VFDNPDSIA
+1133 
-1142 GSGAVTRAY
+1142 
-1151 LEGLRDAK
+1151 
-1159 SRDIGWR
+1159 
-1166 SDTIMS
+1166 
-1172 DSTEKM
+1172 
-1178 YERLIRMGV
+1178 ERL
-1187 PFRFD
+1187 
-1192 GWKYVIDAPELT
+1192 
-1204 KVGIGNI
+1204 
-1211 IKSMGDYP
+1211 S
-1219 NQKPTQN
+1219 
-1226 VKNKTSIENIQNE
+1226 
-1239 LREEIDNNRQLG
+1239 
-1251 ADNAPVF
+1251 
-1258 NNRYLQKMWG
+1258 
-1268 WEKNNRSFLSMQRV
+1268 
-1282 AQDRYLLENSITEM
+1282 
-1296 MMGLPADSE
+1296 
-1305 ITLSGDELNLIQRSI
+1305 
-1320 SDALSSIRYVNDDY
+1320 ALSEPSIHSGQEVP
-1334 VRAFERLKSELENL
+1334 LQSK
-1348 SITVQTDQKYGGLFD
+1348 
-1363 KAKMKIKIGDIGNIE
+1363 GDIDHGNE
-1378 AERVSISSFSSTT
+1378 T
-1391 FSYNG
+1391 
-1396 GASNI
+1396 SN
-1401 GLSSSFRAVINDLV
+1401 
-1415 ASHRSGAEKSA
+1415 
-1426 TNGRKPLNSEVD
+1426 
-1438 FKRFER
+1438 
-1444 VETAEGDLLEIL
+1444 TARLD
-1456 GQITH
+1456 
-1461 GTSDDA
+1461 
-1467 LVTVGVNPDTL
+1467 
-1478 GSSKRRVSVGE
+1478 
-1489 LRTLRQNNSNP
+1489 
-1500 TQSDLQLNQAIK
+1500 
-1512 GDSTND
+1512 
-1518 NRGTTESQ
+1518 
-1526 SNERSARQS
+1526 ERSSPQS

-1564 EPESALL
+1564 ESRRTLP
-1571 DSGER
+1571 DSTER

-1609 IRLMKDLTQSGMPA
+1609 IRLMKDLTQSGMSA

-1720 PSEMRDQS
+1720 PSDMRDQS

-1906 GTMYRGDENESTV
+1906 GKMYRGDESESTV

-1984 DHPTNGAQVYEVTPD
+1984 DHPTKGAQVYEVTPD

-2026 FADNEFL
+2026 FVDNEFL
-2033 NKGKIKSDFTGS
+2033 NKGKIKSDFSGV
-2045 KLKESAVKAVLAYLT
+2045 KYKAAAVQAALDYLAGKQT
-2060 GQQSKNQALSALDD
+2060 SEQALKTLGDS
-2074 AIDNTRLGPN
+2074 IDQTRLGEN
-2084 KFRKLKAMLT
+2084 NYRKVKAMLT

-2105 EKTGAGDIERLRQ
+2105 EKTGAGDIERQRQ

-2153 TGIEAGLDNVS
+2153 TGIEAGLDSVS

-2188 ASNVSDAVNY
+2188 ASNVADAVNY

-2324 LGEAGGT
+2324 LGEAGGS

-2610 ADQIGFSFGDLGVDY
+2610 ADQIGFTFGDLGVDY

-2770 DVEAKNKAT
+2770 DVEAKNKAA

-2826 TKEERIAYAK
+2826 TKEERTAYAK

-3002 PDDEIAFIHDYNTT
+3002 PEDEIAFIHDYNTT

-3081 QRAANAGKPEDFEV
+3081 QRAANAGKPEGFEV

-3197 ELRLETLRKAD
+3197 ELRLETLRQAD
-3208 ITEFDAEAFTE
+3208 ITEFDAEAFTT

-3286 AAIEQS
+3286 AAVEQS

-3317 GTKTPLIDVRLVDGK
+3317 GSKTPLIDVRLVDGK

-3351 PKLMN
+3351 PKLMS

-3391 AKMDITALKQELD
+3391 AKMDITALKQEVE

-3447 TFDPNSIRPETVEHN
+3447 TFEPNSIRPETVEHN

-3549 PVDEPSGDSSTIM
+3549 PVDEPSRDSGASD
-3562 FSRSTVAGGV
+3562 GV
-3572 KGDAVSETRI
+3572 V
-3582 NRGLVELWAANVM
+3582 
-3595 RDNPVISAAGKIVR
+3595 
-3609 VVSSE
+3609 
-3614 SELPDAVKQEIDKDK
+3614 
-3629 SHNTIKGV
+3629 
-3637 LYGKQVYIVAD
+3637 
-3648 KHNDQGSIEQ
+3648 
-3658 VLLHELAGH
+3658 
-3667 YGLRKLFGD
+3667 
-3676 NIKAELAD
+3676 
-3684 IRTRLGGK
+3684 
-3692 SGVLK
+3692 
-3697 LAKKF
+3697 
-3702 NVNLAHYATDYD
+3702 
-3714 SRMKSGELTPEQ
+3714 
-3726 VDDLLFDELLA
+3726 
-3737 HVSEMPRMA
+3737 
-3746 KPLERMWQKIRQYLH
+3746 
-3761 KLGFTATAGYTSAD
+3761 
-3775 LLDLIQAIRNN
+3775 
-3786 LIENPDPDGTGPS
+3786 
-3799 PKRKSK
+3799 
-3805 PNESREDAAEILFSR
+3805 LFSR
-3820 TAKAQGM
+3820 TSTNAGRTGVKTGKIAGGITMKRSTVDVVTRTALGKLGLKDFMLRFETVDTEADLPDYVKTAIAKNDARGEVYGLYDTKEHKVWLVAEKHNYASEVEETIFHEVAGHVGLARLLKEGKAQPDMNTLALRLGGIKGIQRLAEKNGVDLAPYLNSAQTLTKADAEEILVQELVAHLAEQQKFATPIQRLLAKVRGMLRSLFGFIYSPEFNNNELLTLVFKAKEQLKAPPPKDKVTIPENNTLFFSRSRSQGVPADTASTSNQM

-3835 KQNALVSK
+3835 KQNAWVSK
-3843 IKQALYGAPVIGQ
+3843 IKQALYGVPVIGQ

-3865 YAMLTLRQMGEVST
+3865 YAMLTLRQMGEVSS

-3908 EAAKIAEDL
+3908 EAAKMAEDL
-3917 SDWAKANP
+3917 SDWAKANQ

-4038 EENIVRAV
+4038 GENIVRAV

-4274 ALVNLTQNLQVALP
+4274 ALVNFTQNLQVALP

-4321 GQGVLGSVL
+4321 GQGILGSVL

-4500 TTAID
+4500 TTAIE
-4505 AAQEIVGDDDEPF
+4505 AAQEIAGDDDEPF
-4518 DAETE
+4518 DTETE

-4583 LGGIGVSWA
+4583 IGGIGVSWA
-4592 QGLSDIS
+4592 QGLADIS

-4628 GVTTKNGDE
+4628 GVNTKNGDE

-4719 ITTEGLQQSI
+4719 ITTESLRQSLKVRARKRSI
-4729 KTRQRNLSKMQN
+4729 TQN
-4741 GIQVN
+4741 GVQVN
-4746 PKLERLVAE
+4746 PKMNSLVMQ
-4755 YDFF
+4755 YDYF

>member
-1 MQDKKLLGDELSP
+1 MQEKKLLGDELSP
-14 KSTINASTDM
+14 KSIINATTDM

-80 SFRDLMSSGSDYLQ
+80 GFRDLMSSGSDSLQ
-94 ESMTQDGRDALNSRL
+94 ESMSQDGRDALNSRI

-296 GMVAG
+296 GVVAG
-301 AAKGAITEGGTE
+301 AAKGAITEGSTE

-329 EVTGQEIDPTTGAL
+329 EVTGQEIDPKTGAL

-359 IGAVGGYRAKGQPT
+359 LGAVGGYRAKGQPT

-381 PQNVSDTQEQEI
+381 TQNVSDTQEQEI

-406 NGDAPAQTAAM
+406 NGDVPAQTAAM
-417 NADEPVLNPQGQYD
+417 NAVDPTLNPQGQYD
-431 ELLHGA
+431 ELLQGA

-472 YQETIE
+472 YQDTID

-596 VELEYARRYPQPEK
+596 VELEYARRYPQPDK
-610 EKATGDQD
+610 AKATADQGN
-618 DGLAQFKSA
+618 GLEQFKSA
-627 RFDRDTALAAIEAK
+627 RFDRDKAQAAIEAK
-641 AQESKNVAQLAA
+641 AQESKNAAQLAA

-696 AQASERQADLDARR
+696 AQASERQIDLDARR
-710 ERLGQPVSSFVERP
+710 ERLGQPVSSFMERP

-869 NLANKFVGKTAAMMN
+869 NLANQFVGKTAAMMN
-884 AAALKREAN
+884 AASLKKEASTQSVGSLDEPNIIRQAKAVIREVIDNNGGAKPKLKGVREA
-893 APSTQVQDENASTDK
+893 
-908 LSDEDEGYVGKLRQ
+908 
-922 TFRTSTTGANAINRG
+922 
-937 VFPNQKPYESLDD
+937 
-950 FITSVSASIFHGA
+950 
-963 HGREWRKHNDKVTP
+963 
-977 RELELG
+977 
-983 KVGYARY
+983 
-990 LEEGGKPF
+990 
-998 EEANADAVDTN
+998 
-1009 TEPDIVQQAK
+1009 
-1019 ELIREMV
+1019 
-1026 EKTGGSLKGIRNA
+1026 
-1039 YRTKGFTASDL
+1039 YRDKGFTA
-1050 QKALGGQDVSQFE
+1050 KALQEALGDKSLADFE
-1063 REVKQAL
+1063 RE
-1070 LASPEVSKSDELSSN
+1070 
-1085 DKANRWQKPYS
+1085 QKESY
-1096 TQVKYDSVGRV
+1096 T
-1107 VITDSNYDF
+1107 
-1116 FQLTIA
+1116 
-1122 KDDGYAIAYLE
+1122 
-1133 VFDNPDSIA
+1133 
-1142 GSGAVTRAY
+1142 
-1151 LEGLRDAK
+1151 
-1159 SRDIGWR
+1159 
-1166 SDTIMS
+1166 
-1172 DSTEKM
+1172 
-1178 YERLIRMGV
+1178 ERL
-1187 PFRFD
+1187 
-1192 GWKYVIDAPELT
+1192 
-1204 KVGIGNI
+1204 
-1211 IKSMGDYP
+1211 S
-1219 NQKPTQN
+1219 
-1226 VKNKTSIENIQNE
+1226 
-1239 LREEIDNNRQLG
+1239 
-1251 ADNAPVF
+1251 
-1258 NNRYLQKMWG
+1258 
-1268 WEKNNRSFLSMQRV
+1268 
-1282 AQDRYLLENSITEM
+1282 
-1296 MMGLPADSE
+1296 
-1305 ITLSGDELNLIQRSI
+1305 
-1320 SDALSSIRYVNDDY
+1320 ALSEPSIHSGQEVP
-1334 VRAFERLKSELENL
+1334 LQSK
-1348 SITVQTDQKYGGLFD
+1348 
-1363 KAKMKIKIGDIGNIE
+1363 GDIDHGNE
-1378 AERVSISSFSSTT
+1378 T
-1391 FSYNG
+1391 
-1396 GASNI
+1396 SN
-1401 GLSSSFRAVINDLV
+1401 
-1415 ASHRSGAEKSA
+1415 
-1426 TNGRKPLNSEVD
+1426 
-1438 FKRFER
+1438 
-1444 VETAEGDLLEIL
+1444 TARLD
-1456 GQITH
+1456 
-1461 GTSDDA
+1461 
-1467 LVTVGVNPDTL
+1467 
-1478 GSSKRRVSVGE
+1478 
-1489 LRTLRQNNSNP
+1489 
-1500 TQSDLQLNQAIK
+1500 
-1512 GDSTND
+1512 
-1518 NRGTTESQ
+1518 
-1526 SNERSARQS
+1526 ERSSPQS

-1564 EPESALL
+1564 ESRRTLP
-1571 DSGER
+1571 DSTER

-1609 IRLMKDLTQSGMPA
+1609 IRLMKDLTQSGMSA

-1720 PSEMRDQS
+1720 PSDMRDQS

-1906 GTMYRGDENESTV
+1906 GKMYRGDESESTV

-1984 DHPTNGAQVYEVTPD
+1984 DHPTKGAQVYEVTPD

-2026 FADNEFL
+2026 FVDNEFL
-2033 NKGKIKSDFTGS
+2033 NKGKIKSDFSGV
-2045 KLKESAVKAVLAYLT
+2045 KYKAAAVQAALDYLAGKQT
-2060 GQQSKNQALSALDD
+2060 SEQALKTLGDS
-2074 AIDNTRLGPN
+2074 IDQTRLGEN
-2084 KFRKLKAMLT
+2084 NYRKVKAMLT

-2105 EKTGAGDIERLRQ
+2105 EKTGAGDIERQRQ

-2153 TGIEAGLDNVS
+2153 TGIEAGLDSVS

-2188 ASNVSDAVNY
+2188 ASNVADAVNY

-2324 LGEAGGT
+2324 LGEAGGS

-2610 ADQIGFSFGDLGVDY
+2610 ADQIGFTFGDLGVDY

-2770 DVEAKNKAT
+2770 DVEAKNKAA

-2826 TKEERIAYAK
+2826 TKEERTAYAK

-3002 PDDEIAFIHDYNTT
+3002 PEDEIAFIHDYNTT

-3081 QRAANAGKPEDFEV
+3081 QRAANAGKPEGFEV

-3187 ERFDDEKAAI
+3187 DRFDDEKAAI
-3197 ELRLETLRKAD
+3197 ELRLETLRQAD
-3208 ITEFDAEAFTE
+3208 ITEFDAEAFTT

-3286 AAIEQS
+3286 AAVEQS

-3317 GTKTPLIDVRLVDGK
+3317 GSKTPLIDVRLVDGK

-3351 PKLMN
+3351 PKLMS

-3391 AKMDITALKQELD
+3391 AKMDITALKQEVE

-3447 TFDPNSIRPETVEHN
+3447 TFEPNSIRPETVEHN

-3549 PVDEPSGDSSTIM
+3549 PVDEPSRDSGASD
-3562 FSRSTVAGGV
+3562 GV
-3572 KGDAVSETRI
+3572 V
-3582 NRGLVELWAANVM
+3582 
-3595 RDNPVISAAGKIVR
+3595 
-3609 VVSSE
+3609 
-3614 SELPDAVKQEIDKDK
+3614 
-3629 SHNTIKGV
+3629 
-3637 LYGKQVYIVAD
+3637 
-3648 KHNDQGSIEQ
+3648 
-3658 VLLHELAGH
+3658 
-3667 YGLRKLFGD
+3667 
-3676 NIKAELAD
+3676 
-3684 IRTRLGGK
+3684 
-3692 SGVLK
+3692 
-3697 LAKKF
+3697 
-3702 NVNLAHYATDYD
+3702 
-3714 SRMKSGELTPEQ
+3714 
-3726 VDDLLFDELLA
+3726 
-3737 HVSEMPRMA
+3737 
-3746 KPLERMWQKIRQYLH
+3746 
-3761 KLGFTATAGYTSAD
+3761 
-3775 LLDLIQAIRNN
+3775 
-3786 LIENPDPDGTGPS
+3786 
-3799 PKRKSK
+3799 
-3805 PNESREDAAEILFSR
+3805 LFSR
-3820 TAKAQGM
+3820 TSTNAGRTGVKTGKIAGGITMKRSTVDVVTRTALGKLGLKDFMLRFETVDTEADLPDYVKTAIAKNDARGEVYGLYDTKEHKVWLVAEKHNYASEVEETIFHEVAGHVGLARLLKEGKAQPDMNTLALRLGGIKGIQRLAEKNGVDLAPYLNSAQTLTKADAEEILVQELVAHLAEQQKFATPIQRLLAKVRGMLRSLFGFIYSPEFNNNELLTLVFKAKEQLKAPPPKDKVTRPENNTLFFSRSRSQGVPADTASTSNQM

-3835 KQNALVSK
+3835 KQNAWVSK
-3843 IKQALYGAPVIGQ
+3843 IKQALYGVPVIGQ

-3865 YAMLTLRQMGEVST
+3865 YAMLTLRQMGEVSS

-3902 QNMLAE
+3902 QNMLAG
-3908 EAAKIAEDL
+3908 EAAKMAEDL
-3917 SDWAKANP
+3917 SDWAKANQ

-4038 EENIVRAV
+4038 GENIVRAV

-4274 ALVNLTQNLQVALP
+4274 ALVNFTQNLQVALP

-4321 GQGVLGSVL
+4321 GQGILGSVL

-4341 VAQGVIDVTQA
+4341 VAQGVFDVTQA

-4500 TTAID
+4500 TTAIE
-4505 AAQEIVGDDDEPF
+4505 AAQEIAGDDDEPF
-4518 DAETE
+4518 DTETE

-4583 LGGIGVSWA
+4583 IGGIGVSWA
-4592 QGLSDIS
+4592 QGLADIS

-4628 GVTTKNGDE
+4628 GVNTKNGDE

-4719 ITTEGLQQSI
+4719 ITTESLRQSLKVRARKRSI
-4729 KTRQRNLSKMQN
+4729 TQN
-4741 GIQVN
+4741 GVQVN
-4746 PKLERLVAE
+4746 PKMNSLVMQ
-4755 YDFF
+4755 YDYF

>member
-14 KSTINASTDM
+14 KSTINATTDM

-80 SFRDLMSSGSDYLQ
+80 GFRDLMSSGSDYLQ

-286 GALLGKMGKK
+286 DALLGKMGKK
-296 GMVAG
+296 GIVAG

-324 NQVTN
+324 NQVIN

-359 IGAVGGYRAKGQPT
+359 IGAVGGYRAKGQLT
-373 ENTPAQTN
+373 ENKPAQTN

-393 AEQAADEAQAMPN
+393 AEQAADDAQVMPN

-431 ELLHGA
+431 ELLQGA

-478 MARAVDPTRA
+478 MARAVDPIRA

-610 EKATGDQD
+610 EKATGAQD

-641 AQESKNVAQLAA
+641 AQESKNAAQLAA

-696 AQASERQADLDARR
+696 AQASERQIDLDARR

-724 NSMKMRE
+724 NTMKMRE
-731 QGKKPIRDFA
+731 LGKKPIRDFA

-752 RLRKRLSRA
+752 PLRKRLGRA

-840 ASPQGSVLELDGQ
+840 ASSQGSVLELDGQ
-853 TSSLPVIKKQM
+853 TSSLPVIQKQM

-869 NLANKFVGKTAAMMN
+869 NLANQFVGKTAAMMN
-884 AAALKREAN
+884 AAALKKEA
-893 APSTQVQDENASTDK
+893 STQS
-908 LSDEDEGYVGKLRQ
+908 VG
-922 TFRTSTTGANAINRG
+922 
-937 VFPNQKPYESLDD
+937 SLD
-950 FITSVSASIFHGA
+950 
-963 HGREWRKHNDKVTP
+963 
-977 RELELG
+977 
-983 KVGYARY
+983 
-990 LEEGGKPF
+990 
-998 EEANADAVDTN
+998 
-1009 TEPDIVQQAK
+1009 EPDIIRQAK
-1019 ELIREMV
+1019 AVIREV
-1026 EKTGGSLKGIRNA
+1026 IDNNGGAKPKLKGVREA
-1039 YRTKGFTASDL
+1039 YRDKGFTA
-1050 QKALGGQDVSQFE
+1050 KALQEALGDKSLADFE
-1063 REVKQAL
+1063 RE
-1070 LASPEVSKSDELSSN
+1070 
-1085 DKANRWQKPYS
+1085 QKESY
-1096 TQVKYDSVGRV
+1096 T
-1107 VITDSNYDF
+1107 
-1116 FQLTIA
+1116 
-1122 KDDGYAIAYLE
+1122 
-1133 VFDNPDSIA
+1133 
-1142 GSGAVTRAY
+1142 
-1151 LEGLRDAK
+1151 
-1159 SRDIGWR
+1159 
-1166 SDTIMS
+1166 
-1172 DSTEKM
+1172 
-1178 YERLIRMGV
+1178 ERL
-1187 PFRFD
+1187 
-1192 GWKYVIDAPELT
+1192 
-1204 KVGIGNI
+1204 
-1211 IKSMGDYP
+1211 S
-1219 NQKPTQN
+1219 
-1226 VKNKTSIENIQNE
+1226 
-1239 LREEIDNNRQLG
+1239 
-1251 ADNAPVF
+1251 
-1258 NNRYLQKMWG
+1258 
-1268 WEKNNRSFLSMQRV
+1268 
-1282 AQDRYLLENSITEM
+1282 
-1296 MMGLPADSE
+1296 
-1305 ITLSGDELNLIQRSI
+1305 
-1320 SDALSSIRYVNDDY
+1320 ALSEPSIHSGQEVP
-1334 VRAFERLKSELENL
+1334 LQSK
-1348 SITVQTDQKYGGLFD
+1348 
-1363 KAKMKIKIGDIGNIE
+1363 GDIDHGNE
-1378 AERVSISSFSSTT
+1378 T
-1391 FSYNG
+1391 
-1396 GASNI
+1396 SN
-1401 GLSSSFRAVINDLV
+1401 
-1415 ASHRSGAEKSA
+1415 
-1426 TNGRKPLNSEVD
+1426 
-1438 FKRFER
+1438 
-1444 VETAEGDLLEIL
+1444 TARLD
-1456 GQITH
+1456 
-1461 GTSDDA
+1461 
-1467 LVTVGVNPDTL
+1467 
-1478 GSSKRRVSVGE
+1478 
-1489 LRTLRQNNSNP
+1489 
-1500 TQSDLQLNQAIK
+1500 
-1512 GDSTND
+1512 
-1518 NRGTTESQ
+1518 
-1526 SNERSARQS
+1526 ERSSPQS

-1564 EPESALL
+1564 ESRRTLP
-1571 DSGER
+1571 DSTER

-1591 DNLANGTATQ
+1591 ENLANGTATQ

-1647 NTSKSQQAAH
+1647 NTSKAQQAAH

-1683 EAVVKGMWSGV
+1683 EALVKGMWSGV

-1720 PSEMRDQS
+1720 PSDMRDQS

-1906 GTMYRGDENESTV
+1906 GKMYRGDESESTV
-1919 NPVSQHA
+1919 NPVPQHA

-1984 DHPTNGAQVYEVTPD
+1984 DHPTKGAQVYEVTPD
-1999 SIWSDD
+1999 SIWNDD

-2045 KLKESAVKAVLAYLT
+2045 KLKESAVKAVLDYLT
-2060 GQQSKNQALSALDD
+2060 GQQSKNQALNALDD

-2118 RLNVQYDEFAQA
+2118 RLNVQYDEFAKA

-2153 TGIEAGLDNVS
+2153 TGIEAGLDSVS

-2311 TVNVNRHI
+2311 KVTVNRHI

-3002 PDDEIAFIHDYNTT
+3002 PEDEIAFIHDYNTT

-3208 ITEFDAEAFTE
+3208 ITEFDAEAFTT

-3286 AAIEQS
+3286 AAVEQS

-3356 ALHLNAIAT
+3356 ALHLNAIVT

-3447 TFDPNSIRPETVEHN
+3447 TFDPNSIRPEMVEHN

-3549 PVDEPSGDSSTIM
+3549 PVDEPSGDSAASD
-3562 FSRSTVAGGV
+3562 GV
-3572 KGDAVSETRI
+3572 V
-3582 NRGLVELWAANVM
+3582 
-3595 RDNPVISAAGKIVR
+3595 
-3609 VVSSE
+3609 
-3614 SELPDAVKQEIDKDK
+3614 
-3629 SHNTIKGV
+3629 
-3637 LYGKQVYIVAD
+3637 
-3648 KHNDQGSIEQ
+3648 
-3658 VLLHELAGH
+3658 
-3667 YGLRKLFGD
+3667 
-3676 NIKAELAD
+3676 
-3684 IRTRLGGK
+3684 
-3692 SGVLK
+3692 
-3697 LAKKF
+3697 
-3702 NVNLAHYATDYD
+3702 
-3714 SRMKSGELTPEQ
+3714 
-3726 VDDLLFDELLA
+3726 
-3737 HVSEMPRMA
+3737 
-3746 KPLERMWQKIRQYLH
+3746 
-3761 KLGFTATAGYTSAD
+3761 
-3775 LLDLIQAIRNN
+3775 
-3786 LIENPDPDGTGPS
+3786 
-3799 PKRKSK
+3799 
-3805 PNESREDAAEILFSR
+3805 LFSR
-3820 TAKAQGM
+3820 TSTNAGRTGVKTGKIAGGITVKRSTIDAVTRTALGKLGLKDFTLRFETVDTEADLPDYVKTAIAKNDAQGEVYGLYDTKEHKVWLVAEKHNYTSEVEETIFHEVAGHVGLARLLKEGKAQPDMNTLALRLGGIKGIQRLAEKNGVDLAPYLNSAQTLTKADAEEILVQELVAHLAEQQKFATPIQRLLAKVRAMLRSLFGFIYSPEFNNNELLTLVFKAKEQLKAPPPKDKVTRPENNTLFFSRSRSQGVPADTASTSNQM

-3843 IKQALYGAPVIGQ
+3843 IKQALYGVPVIGQ

-3908 EAAKIAEDL
+3908 EAAKMAEDL

-3947 AFQSREEDLK
+3947 AFQSREEELK

-4064 RAAKGLYFPLSRH
+4064 HAAKGLYFPLSRH

-4321 GQGVLGSVL
+4321 GQGILGSVL

-4393 IAAYRLAMKKHGDH
+4393 IVAYRLAMKKHGDH

-4484 STFFIGGAG
+4484 STFFIGGTG

-4500 TTAID
+4500 TTAIE

-4592 QGLSDIS
+4592 QGLADIS

-4697 AMKSVMV
+4697 AMKAMMV

-4729 KTRQRNLSKMQN
+4729 KMRLRNISKTQN
-4741 GIQVN
+4741 GIRLN

>member
-64 LAGLGELS
+64 LAGIGELS

-80 SFRDLMSSGSDYLQ
+80 GFRDLMSSGSDYLQ
-94 ESMTQDGRDALNSRL
+94 ESMTQDGRDALNSRI

-116 NPTFAEGAA
+116 NPTFAEGAE

-138 GSLAANFAGGGF
+138 GSLAANFAGGGV

-296 GMVAG
+296 GVVAG

-359 IGAVGGYRAKGQPT
+359 LGAVGGYRAKGQPT

-417 NADEPVLNPQGQYD
+417 NAPEPVLNPQGQYD
-431 ELLHGA
+431 ELLQGA

-447 AAIRSRFAQ
+447 AALRARFAQ

-463 RGVLPERNA
+463 QGVLSTN
-472 YQETIE
+472 ETPLFSSLNQDDLYKD
-478 MARAVDPTRA
+478 VLK
-488 AEIEQF
+488 
-494 LKSEEAD
+494 LKSEFKSFKKNKEQSENFSLLSKSLNRVERAMKGGSVLSD
-501 QNPELT
+501 DDLQSTQNALRMIYTDYRALSNPSITQDSIYQRDGEL
-507 AQLERE
+507 LR
-513 YESLAQK
+513 K
-520 GRDLDIDPTLT
+520 ID
-531 QIEHRQN
+531 ERQN

-582 LKEDRNKPELLERM
+582 LKEDRNNPELLERM

-627 RFDRDTALAAIEAK
+627 RFDRDTAQAAIEAK
-641 AQESKNVAQLAA
+641 AQESKNAAQLAA

-990 LEEGGKPF
+990 LEEGGEPF
-998 EEANADAVDTN
+998 EQANADAVDTN

-1019 ELIREMV
+1019 ELIREAV
-1026 EKTGGSLKGIRNA
+1026 EKTGGKLKGIRNA

-1070 LASPEVSKSDELSSN
+1070 LEQPQASTSGELSP
-1085 DKANRWQKPYS
+1085 D
-1096 TQVKYDSVGRV
+1096 DS
-1107 VITDSNYDF
+1107 S
-1116 FQLTIA
+1116 Q
-1122 KDDGYAIAYLE
+1122 E
-1133 VFDNPDSIA
+1133 VTNTPTNK
-1142 GSGAVTRAY
+1142 VT
-1151 LEGLRDAK
+1151 
-1159 SRDIGWR
+1159 
-1166 SDTIMS
+1166 
-1172 DSTEKM
+1172 
-1178 YERLIRMGV
+1178 
-1187 PFRFD
+1187 
-1192 GWKYVIDAPELT
+1192 
-1204 KVGIGNI
+1204 N
-1211 IKSMGDYP
+1211 
-1219 NQKPTQN
+1219 
-1226 VKNKTSIENIQNE
+1226 
-1239 LREEIDNNRQLG
+1239 
-1251 ADNAPVF
+1251 
-1258 NNRYLQKMWG
+1258 
-1268 WEKNNRSFLSMQRV
+1268 
-1282 AQDRYLLENSITEM
+1282 
-1296 MMGLPADSE
+1296 
-1305 ITLSGDELNLIQRSI
+1305 
-1320 SDALSSIRYVNDDY
+1320 
-1334 VRAFERLKSELENL
+1334 
-1348 SITVQTDQKYGGLFD
+1348 TV
-1363 KAKMKIKIGDIGNIE
+1363 
-1378 AERVSISSFSSTT
+1378 
-1391 FSYNG
+1391 
-1396 GASNI
+1396 
-1401 GLSSSFRAVINDLV
+1401 
-1415 ASHRSGAEKSA
+1415 
-1426 TNGRKPLNSEVD
+1426 TNKPLNTDVD
-1438 FKRFER
+1438 FTKFER
-1444 VETAEGDLLEIL
+1444 VETAEGELLETL
-1456 GQITH
+1456 DQITH

-1467 LVTVGVNPDTL
+1467 LVTVTVNPDTL
-1478 GSSKRRVSVGE
+1478 GSKKRRVSVGE
-1489 LRTLRQNNSNP
+1489 LRKLRQNNDTSS
-1500 TQSDLQLNQAIK
+1500 QSDLQLNQAIK

-1591 DNLANGTATQ
+1591 DSLANGTATQ

-1683 EAVVKGMWSGV
+1683 EDVVKGMWSGV

-1720 PSEMRDQS
+1720 PSDMRDQS

-1906 GTMYRGDENESTV
+1906 GKMYRGDESESTV

-2005 GWLMSRARHFVEQG
+2005 GRLLDLARHFVEQG

-2084 KFRKLKAMLT
+2084 KFRKLKAILT

-2118 RLNVQYDEFAQA
+2118 RLNVQYDEFAKA

-2153 TGIEAGLDNVS
+2153 SGIEAGLDNVS

-2188 ASNVSDAVNY
+2188 ANNVSDAVNY

-2250 SGNVKAKYQA
+2250 SGNVKAKYRA
-2260 AKSAGLDTNVK
+2260 AQDAGLETNEK

-2311 TVNVNRHI
+2311 TVTVNRHI

-2324 LGEAGGT
+2324 LGEAGGA

-2565 RSALEEAKA
+2565 RSALEEARA

-2610 ADQIGFSFGDLGVDY
+2610 ADQIGFNFGDLGVDY

-2706 KMSFYDAFAG
+2706 QMSFYDAFAG

-3002 PDDEIAFIHDYNTT
+3002 PETEIAFIHDANTT
-3016 LKKEALFDRVRRGEV
+3016 KQKEALFEQVRNGEV

-3197 ELRLETLRKAD
+3197 ELRLETLRQAD
-3208 ITEFDAEAFTE
+3208 ITEFDAQAFTT
-3219 LYRDAQA
+3219 LSRDAQA

-3275 ELNKAIIQPAI
+3275 ELNKSIIQPAI
-3286 AAIEQS
+3286 AAVEQS

-3351 PKLMN
+3351 PKLMS

-3372 RFERKLQSLQS
+3372 RFERKLQSLQGA
-3383 TLKDSRQI
+3383 LKDSRQI

-3409 NLWLSVE
+3409 NQWLSVE

-3447 TFDPNSIRPETVEHN
+3447 TFDPNSIQTKSLEHN
-3462 GQRYQTVGVRIPY
+3462 GQSYQTLGVSIAY

-3489 NGDYVHLLL
+3489 NGDYVHLLI
-3498 SHNSKVGEAPV
+3498 SHDSTKDNPLVADV
-3509 LSEVIPQPTQTPK
+3509 VTQPSQTPK

-3549 PVDEPSGDSSTIM
+3549 PMDEPSGDSAASD
-3562 FSRSTVAGGV
+3562 GV
-3572 KGDAVSETRI
+3572 V
-3582 NRGLVELWAANVM
+3582 
-3595 RDNPVISAAGKIVR
+3595 
-3609 VVSSE
+3609 
-3614 SELPDAVKQEIDKDK
+3614 
-3629 SHNTIKGV
+3629 
-3637 LYGKQVYIVAD
+3637 
-3648 KHNDQGSIEQ
+3648 
-3658 VLLHELAGH
+3658 
-3667 YGLRKLFGD
+3667 
-3676 NIKAELAD
+3676 
-3684 IRTRLGGK
+3684 
-3692 SGVLK
+3692 
-3697 LAKKF
+3697 
-3702 NVNLAHYATDYD
+3702 
-3714 SRMKSGELTPEQ
+3714 
-3726 VDDLLFDELLA
+3726 
-3737 HVSEMPRMA
+3737 
-3746 KPLERMWQKIRQYLH
+3746 
-3761 KLGFTATAGYTSAD
+3761 
-3775 LLDLIQAIRNN
+3775 
-3786 LIENPDPDGTGPS
+3786 
-3799 PKRKSK
+3799 
-3805 PNESREDAAEILFSR
+3805 LFSR
-3820 TAKAQGM
+3820 TSTNAGRTGVKTGKIAGGITVKRSTIDAVTRTALGKLGLKDFTLRFETVDTEADLPDYVKTAIAKNDAQGEVYGLYDTKEHKVWLVAEKHNYASEVEETIFHEVAGHVGLARLLKEGKAQPDMNTLALRLGGIKGIQRFAEQNGVDLTPYLNSAQTLTKADAEEVLVHELVAHLAEQQKFATPIQRLLAKVRGMLRSLFGFIYSPEFNNNELLTLVFKAKEQLKTPPPKDKVTRPENDALFFSRSRAQGVPADTASTSNQM

-3843 IKQALYGAPVIGQ
+3843 IKQALYGVPVIGQ

-3865 YAMLTLRQMGEVST
+3865 YAMLTLRQMGEVSA
-3879 VIDKPLGKMIDAYQ
+3879 VINKPLGKMIDAYQ

-3917 SDWAKANP
+3917 SDWAKANQ

-4244 EWVRNPSRAGWA
+4244 EWVRNPARSGWA

-4370 NKAMNIIGWAFHHA
+4370 NKWMNRIGFMFHHA

-4500 TTAID
+4500 TTAIE

-4628 GVTTKNGDE
+4628 CVTTKNGDE

-4697 AMKSVMV
+4697 AMKTMMV

-4729 KTRQRNLSKMQN
+4729 KTRQRNVSKMQN

>member
-1 MQDKKLLGDELSP
+1 MQDKKLLGDELSL

-80 SFRDLMSSGSDYLQ
+80 GFRDLMSSGSDYLQ
-94 ESMTQDGRDALNSRL
+94 ESMTQDGRDALNSRI

-245 ATELFDLAKEETASY
+245 ATELFDLAQEETASY

-296 GMVAG
+296 GVVAG

-359 IGAVGGYRAKGQPT
+359 IGAVGGYRAKEQPK
-373 ENTPAQTN
+373 ENKRAQTN
-381 PQNVSDTQEQEI
+381 PQNDSDTQEQEI
-393 AEQAADEAQAMPN
+393 AEQAAD
-406 NGDAPAQTAAM
+406 DAPAQTAAM
-417 NADEPVLNPQGQYD
+417 NALDPTLNPQGQYD
-431 ELLHGA
+431 ELLQGA

-478 MARAVDPTRA
+478 MARAVDPIRA

-559 EYQLDDTVSSRK
+559 EYQIDDTVSSRK

-610 EKATGDQD
+610 AKVTGDQD
-618 DGLAQFKSA
+618 DGLARFKSA
-627 RFDRDTALAAIEAK
+627 RFDRDTAQAAIEAK
-641 AQESKNVAQLAA
+641 AKESKNAAQLAA

-696 AQASERQADLDARR
+696 AQASERQIDLDARR
-710 ERLGQPVSSFVERP
+710 ERLGQPVSSFVDRP

-741 GIAGKTSRMSK
+741 GIEGKTSRMSK

-785 AARRRADYEANLPE
+785 AARSRAEYEANLPE

-869 NLANKFVGKTAAMMN
+869 NLANQFVGKIAAMMN

-908 LSDEDEGYVGKLRQ
+908 LSDEDEGYVSKLRQ

-963 HGREWRKHNDKVTP
+963 HGREWRKHNDKVTR

-1019 ELIREMV
+1019 ELIRETV

-1070 LASPEVSKSDELSSN
+1070 LEQPN
-1085 DKANRWQKPYS
+1085 
-1096 TQVKYDSVGRV
+1096 
-1107 VITDSNYDF
+1107 
-1116 FQLTIA
+1116 
-1122 KDDGYAIAYLE
+1122 
-1133 VFDNPDSIA
+1133 
-1142 GSGAVTRAY
+1142 
-1151 LEGLRDAK
+1151 
-1159 SRDIGWR
+1159 
-1166 SDTIMS
+1166 
-1172 DSTEKM
+1172 
-1178 YERLIRMGV
+1178 
-1187 PFRFD
+1187 
-1192 GWKYVIDAPELT
+1192 
-1204 KVGIGNI
+1204 
-1211 IKSMGDYP
+1211 GD
-1219 NQKPTQN
+1219 
-1226 VKNKTSIENIQNE
+1226 KNKTSIENIQNE

-1251 ADNAPVF
+1251 AGNAPVF

-1268 WEKNNRSFLSMQRV
+1268 WEKNDRSFLSMQRV
-1282 AQDRYLLENSITEM
+1282 AQDRYLLDNSITEM

-1334 VRAFERLKSELENL
+1334 VRAFERLKSELDNL
-1348 SITVQTDQKYGGLFD
+1348 FITVQTDQKYGGLFD
-1363 KAKMKIKIGDIGNIE
+1363 KAKMKIKVGDIGNIE

-1415 ASHRSGAEKSA
+1415 ASHRSGAEKPA

-1500 TQSDLQLNQAIK
+1500 TQSDLQLNQSIEGGSA
-1512 GDSTND
+1512 ND

-1647 NTSKSQQAAH
+1647 NASKAQQAAH

-1720 PSEMRDQS
+1720 PSDMRDQS

-1761 FKHGVFSLAIGNP
+1761 FKNGVFSLAIGNP

-1906 GTMYRGDENESTV
+1906 GKMYRGDESESTV
-1919 NPVSQHA
+1919 NPVPQHA

-1947 TPETKDAIAG
+1947 TPETKDATAG

-1984 DHPTNGAQVYEVTPD
+1984 DHPTKGAQVYEVTPD

-2060 GQQSKNQALSALDD
+2060 GQQSKNQALNALDD

-2118 RLNVQYDEFAQA
+2118 RLNVQYDEFAKA

-2153 TGIEAGLDNVS
+2153 TGIEAGLDSVS

-2206 DIEYVSGLLGLGHD
+2206 DIEYVSGLLGLAHD

-2311 TVNVNRHI
+2311 TVTVNRHI

-2324 LGEAGGT
+2324 LGEAGGS

-2779 GENKATRFPIPNI
+2779 GEDKATRFPIPNI

-2897 TPAKYAI
+2897 TPAKYAV

-3081 QRAANAGKPEDFEV
+3081 QRAANAGKPEGFEV

-3197 ELRLETLRKAD
+3197 ELRIETLRQAD
-3208 ITEFDAEAFTE
+3208 ITEFDAQAFTE

-3286 AAIEQS
+3286 AAVEQS

-3304 LGLVMDVDYFTHE
+3304 LGLVMDVDFFTHE

-3447 TFDPNSIRPETVEHN
+3447 TFEPNSIRPETVEHN

-3509 LSEVIPQPTQTPK
+3509 LSEVIPQPAQTPK

-3549 PVDEPSGDSSTIM
+3549 PVDEPS
-3562 FSRSTVAGGV
+3562 
-3572 KGDAVSETRI
+3572 
-3582 NRGLVELWAANVM
+3582 
-3595 RDNPVISAAGKIVR
+3595 RDSAASDG
-3609 VVSSE
+3609 VV
-3614 SELPDAVKQEIDKDK
+3614 
-3629 SHNTIKGV
+3629 
-3637 LYGKQVYIVAD
+3637 
-3648 KHNDQGSIEQ
+3648 
-3658 VLLHELAGH
+3658 
-3667 YGLRKLFGD
+3667 
-3676 NIKAELAD
+3676 
-3684 IRTRLGGK
+3684 
-3692 SGVLK
+3692 
-3697 LAKKF
+3697 
-3702 NVNLAHYATDYD
+3702 
-3714 SRMKSGELTPEQ
+3714 
-3726 VDDLLFDELLA
+3726 
-3737 HVSEMPRMA
+3737 
-3746 KPLERMWQKIRQYLH
+3746 
-3761 KLGFTATAGYTSAD
+3761 
-3775 LLDLIQAIRNN
+3775 
-3786 LIENPDPDGTGPS
+3786 
-3799 PKRKSK
+3799 
-3805 PNESREDAAEILFSR
+3805 LFSR
-3820 TAKAQGM
+3820 TSTNAGRTGVKTGKIAGGITVKRSTIDVVTRTALGKLGLKDFTLRFETVDTEADLPDYVKTAIAKNDAQGEVYGLYDTKEHKVWLVAEKHNYASEVEETIFHEVAGHVGLARLLKEGKAQPDMNTLALRLGGLKGIQRLAEKNGVDLAPYLNSAQTLTKADAEEILVQELVAHLAEQQKFATPIQRLLAKVRAMLRSLFGFIYSPEFNNNELLTLVFEAKEQLKAPPPKDKVTRPENNTLFFSRSRSQGVPAYTASTSNQM

-3879 VIDKPLGKMIDAYQ
+3879 LIDKPLGKMIDAYQ

-3908 EAAKIAEDL
+3908 EAAKMAEDL

-3947 AFQSREEDLK
+3947 AFQSREEELK

-4137 VLQLVEKANMHTPA
+4137 VLQLVEQANMHTPA

-4321 GQGVLGSVL
+4321 GQGILGSVL

-4463 LKGETPEVKSMARKQ
+4463 LKGETPEVKAMARKQ

-4500 TTAID
+4500 TTAIE

-4583 LGGIGVSWA
+4583 IGGIGVSWA
-4592 QGLSDIS
+4592 QGLADIS

-4637 IVSDLTA
+4637 IVIDLTA

-4719 ITTEGLQQSI
+4719 ITTEILRQSLKVRARKRSI
-4729 KTRQRNLSKMQN
+4729 TQN
-4741 GIQVN
+4741 GVQVN
-4746 PKLERLVAE
+4746 PKMNSLVMQ
-4755 YDFF
+4755 YDYF

>member
-1 MQDKKLLGDELSP
+1 MQDKKLLGDELSL
-14 KSTINASTDM
+14 KSTINATTDM

-80 SFRDLMSSGSDYLQ
+80 GFRDLMSSGSDYLQ

-296 GMVAG
+296 GVVAV

-359 IGAVGGYRAKGQPT
+359 LGAVGGYRAKGQPT

-417 NADEPVLNPQGQYD
+417 NAPELVLDPQGQYD
-431 ELLHGA
+431 ELLQGA

-478 MARAVDPTRA
+478 MARAVDPIRA

-610 EKATGDQD
+610 AKITGDQD
-618 DGLAQFKSA
+618 DGLARFKSA
-627 RFDRDTALAAIEAK
+627 RFDRDTAQAAIEAK
-641 AQESKNVAQLAA
+641 AQESKNAAQLAA

-710 ERLGQPVSSFVERP
+710 ERLGQPLSSFVDRP

-853 TSSLPVIKKQM
+853 TSSLPVIKKQI

-869 NLANKFVGKTAAMMN
+869 NLANQFVGKTAAMMN
-884 AAALKREAN
+884 AAAIKEEASTQSVRSLDEPNIIRQAKAVIREVIDNNGGAKPKLKGVREAYRDKGFT
-893 APSTQVQDENASTDK
+893 AKALQEALGDKSLADFEREQKESYTDK
-908 LSDEDEGYVGKLRQ
+908 LS
-922 TFRTSTTGANAINRG
+922 
-937 VFPNQKPYESLDD
+937 
-950 FITSVSASIFHGA
+950 
-963 HGREWRKHNDKVTP
+963 
-977 RELELG
+977 
-983 KVGYARY
+983 
-990 LEEGGKPF
+990 
-998 EEANADAVDTN
+998 
-1009 TEPDIVQQAK
+1009 
-1019 ELIREMV
+1019 
-1026 EKTGGSLKGIRNA
+1026 
-1039 YRTKGFTASDL
+1039 
-1050 QKALGGQDVSQFE
+1050 
-1063 REVKQAL
+1063 
-1070 LASPEVSKSDELSSN
+1070 
-1085 DKANRWQKPYS
+1085 
-1096 TQVKYDSVGRV
+1096 
-1107 VITDSNYDF
+1107 
-1116 FQLTIA
+1116 
-1122 KDDGYAIAYLE
+1122 
-1133 VFDNPDSIA
+1133 
-1142 GSGAVTRAY
+1142 
-1151 LEGLRDAK
+1151 
-1159 SRDIGWR
+1159 
-1166 SDTIMS
+1166 
-1172 DSTEKM
+1172 
-1178 YERLIRMGV
+1178 
-1187 PFRFD
+1187 
-1192 GWKYVIDAPELT
+1192 
-1204 KVGIGNI
+1204 
-1211 IKSMGDYP
+1211 
-1219 NQKPTQN
+1219 
-1226 VKNKTSIENIQNE
+1226 
-1239 LREEIDNNRQLG
+1239 
-1251 ADNAPVF
+1251 
-1258 NNRYLQKMWG
+1258 
-1268 WEKNNRSFLSMQRV
+1268 
-1282 AQDRYLLENSITEM
+1282 
-1296 MMGLPADSE
+1296 
-1305 ITLSGDELNLIQRSI
+1305 
-1320 SDALSSIRYVNDDY
+1320 ALSEPSIHSGQEVP
-1334 VRAFERLKSELENL
+1334 LQSK
-1348 SITVQTDQKYGGLFD
+1348 
-1363 KAKMKIKIGDIGNIE
+1363 GDIDHGNE
-1378 AERVSISSFSSTT
+1378 T
-1391 FSYNG
+1391 
-1396 GASNI
+1396 SN
-1401 GLSSSFRAVINDLV
+1401 
-1415 ASHRSGAEKSA
+1415 
-1426 TNGRKPLNSEVD
+1426 
-1438 FKRFER
+1438 
-1444 VETAEGDLLEIL
+1444 TARLD
-1456 GQITH
+1456 
-1461 GTSDDA
+1461 
-1467 LVTVGVNPDTL
+1467 
-1478 GSSKRRVSVGE
+1478 
-1489 LRTLRQNNSNP
+1489 
-1500 TQSDLQLNQAIK
+1500 
-1512 GDSTND
+1512 
-1518 NRGTTESQ
+1518 
-1526 SNERSARQS
+1526 ERSSPQS

-1564 EPESALL
+1564 ESRRTLP
-1571 DSGER
+1571 DSTER

-1647 NTSKSQQAAH
+1647 NTSKAQQAAH

-1683 EAVVKGMWSGV
+1683 EDVVKGMWSGV

-1720 PSEMRDQS
+1720 PSDMRDQS

-1791 MAIHNYFIAKSS
+1791 MAIHNYFIAKSA

-1906 GTMYRGDENESTV
+1906 GTMYRGDESESTV

-2005 GWLMSRARHFVEQG
+2005 GWRLDLARHYVEQG
-2019 DKARLQQ
+2019 DKARLQRLV
-2026 FADNEFL
+2026 DDEFL
-2033 NKGKIKSDFTGS
+2033 NKGKIKSDFSGV
-2045 KLKESAVKAVLAYLT
+2045 KYKAAAVQAALDYLAGKQT
-2060 GQQSKNQALSALDD
+2060 SEQALKTLGDS
-2074 AIDNTRLGPN
+2074 IDQTRLGEN
-2084 KFRKLKAMLT
+2084 NYRKVKAILT

-2105 EKTGAGDIERLRQ
+2105 EKTGAGDIELLRQ

-2164 DSGEV
+2164 ESGEV

-2565 RSALEEAKA
+2565 RSALEDAKA

-2960 IDADQYEKL
+2960 MDADQYEKL

-3208 ITEFDAEAFTE
+3208 ITEFDAQAFTE

-3286 AAIEQS
+3286 AAVEQS

-3432 NKFVDRETLRKVKRS
+3432 NKFIDREKLRKVKRS

-3549 PVDEPSGDSSTIM
+3549 PMDEPSGDSSTIM

-3595 RDNPVISAAGKIVR
+3595 RDNPVIGAAGEIVR

-3820 TAKAQGM
+3820 TAKAQGI

-3843 IKQALYGAPVIGQ
+3843 IKQALYGVPVIGQ

-3865 YAMLTLRQMGEVST
+3865 YAMLTLRQMGEVSA
-3879 VIDKPLGKMIDAYQ
+3879 VINKPLGKMIDAYQ

-4244 EWVRNPSRAGWA
+4244 EWVRNPSRSAWA

-4341 VAQGVIDVTQA
+4341 IMAGAIDVTQTS
-4352 ADLAGLAENPN
+4352 DLTGLAENPN
-4363 AKYSGTW
+4363 AKYSDTW
-4370 NKAMNIIGWAFHHA
+4370 NKWMNRIGFMFHHA
-4384 EVFNREVTY
+4384 EVFNREVTF
-4393 IAAYRLAMKKHGDH
+4393 IAAYRLAMNKHGDH
-4407 EKAIADAIKDTWDSH
+4407 EKAIADAIKDTRDSH

-4500 TTAID
+4500 TTAIE

-4719 ITTEGLQQSI
+4719 ITTEILRQSLKVRARKRSI
-4729 KTRQRNLSKMQN
+4729 TQN
-4741 GIQVN
+4741 GVQVN
-4746 PKLERLVAE
+4746 PKMNSLVMQ
-4755 YDFF
+4755 YDYF

>member
-72 ENFLGVGE
+72 ENFLGMGE
-80 SFRDLMSSGSDYLQ
+80 GFRDLMSSGSDYLQ
-94 ESMTQDGRDALNSRL
+94 ESMTQDGRDALNSRI

-190 TGAGATGVGTSLG
+190 TGTGATGVGTSLG

-273 ASVAGAMGDKYLF
+273 ASIAGAMGDKYLF

-393 AEQAADEAQAMPN
+393 AEEEIAEQAAEDAQAMPH

-431 ELLHGA
+431 ELLQGA

-447 AAIRSRFAQ
+447 AALRTRFAQ

-478 MARAVDPTRA
+478 MARAVDPIRA

-538 QNRLDMA
+538 QNRFDMA
-545 KREKPHQRIERKQN
+545 KREKLHQRIERKQN

-596 VELEYARRYPQPEK
+596 VKLEYARRYPQPEK

-785 AARRRADYEANLPE
+785 AARRRAEYEANLPE
-799 NIERRKNAEA
+799 NIERRKNVEA

-853 TSSLPVIKKQM
+853 TSSLPVIKKLM

-884 AAALKREAN
+884 AAALKKEASAQSVGSLDEPNIIRQAKAVIREVIDNNGGAKPKLKGVREAYRDKGFT
-893 APSTQVQDENASTDK
+893 AKALQEALGDKSLADFEREQKESYTDK
-908 LSDEDEGYVGKLRQ
+908 LS
-922 TFRTSTTGANAINRG
+922 
-937 VFPNQKPYESLDD
+937 
-950 FITSVSASIFHGA
+950 
-963 HGREWRKHNDKVTP
+963 
-977 RELELG
+977 
-983 KVGYARY
+983 
-990 LEEGGKPF
+990 
-998 EEANADAVDTN
+998 
-1009 TEPDIVQQAK
+1009 
-1019 ELIREMV
+1019 
-1026 EKTGGSLKGIRNA
+1026 
-1039 YRTKGFTASDL
+1039 
-1050 QKALGGQDVSQFE
+1050 
-1063 REVKQAL
+1063 
-1070 LASPEVSKSDELSSN
+1070 
-1085 DKANRWQKPYS
+1085 
-1096 TQVKYDSVGRV
+1096 
-1107 VITDSNYDF
+1107 
-1116 FQLTIA
+1116 
-1122 KDDGYAIAYLE
+1122 
-1133 VFDNPDSIA
+1133 
-1142 GSGAVTRAY
+1142 
-1151 LEGLRDAK
+1151 
-1159 SRDIGWR
+1159 
-1166 SDTIMS
+1166 
-1172 DSTEKM
+1172 
-1178 YERLIRMGV
+1178 
-1187 PFRFD
+1187 
-1192 GWKYVIDAPELT
+1192 
-1204 KVGIGNI
+1204 
-1211 IKSMGDYP
+1211 
-1219 NQKPTQN
+1219 
-1226 VKNKTSIENIQNE
+1226 
-1239 LREEIDNNRQLG
+1239 
-1251 ADNAPVF
+1251 
-1258 NNRYLQKMWG
+1258 
-1268 WEKNNRSFLSMQRV
+1268 
-1282 AQDRYLLENSITEM
+1282 
-1296 MMGLPADSE
+1296 
-1305 ITLSGDELNLIQRSI
+1305 
-1320 SDALSSIRYVNDDY
+1320 ALSEPSIHSGQEVP
-1334 VRAFERLKSELENL
+1334 LQSK
-1348 SITVQTDQKYGGLFD
+1348 
-1363 KAKMKIKIGDIGNIE
+1363 GDIDHGNE
-1378 AERVSISSFSSTT
+1378 T
-1391 FSYNG
+1391 
-1396 GASNI
+1396 SN
-1401 GLSSSFRAVINDLV
+1401 
-1415 ASHRSGAEKSA
+1415 
-1426 TNGRKPLNSEVD
+1426 
-1438 FKRFER
+1438 
-1444 VETAEGDLLEIL
+1444 TARLD
-1456 GQITH
+1456 
-1461 GTSDDA
+1461 
-1467 LVTVGVNPDTL
+1467 
-1478 GSSKRRVSVGE
+1478 
-1489 LRTLRQNNSNP
+1489 
-1500 TQSDLQLNQAIK
+1500 
-1512 GDSTND
+1512 
-1518 NRGTTESQ
+1518 
-1526 SNERSARQS
+1526 ERSSPQS

-1556 ASAGRRAN
+1556 ASAGGRAN
-1564 EPESALL
+1564 ESRRTLP
-1571 DSGER
+1571 DSTER

-1647 NTSKSQQAAH
+1647 NTSKAQQAAH

-1720 PSEMRDQS
+1720 PSDMRDQS

-1761 FKHGVFSLAIGNP
+1761 FKNGVFSLAIGNP

-1870 TAKNTVWTDVDG
+1870 TAKNTVWTAVDG

-1919 NPVSQHA
+1919 NPVPQHA

-2060 GQQSKNQALSALDD
+2060 GQQSKNQALNALDD

-2094 IRNSALALLRA
+2094 IRNGALALLRA

-2118 RLNVQYDEFAQA
+2118 RLNVQYDEFAKA
-2130 FATKGKNSKPATLTE
+2130 FATKGKNSKPVTLTE

-2153 TGIEAGLDNVS
+2153 TGIEAGLDSVS

-2324 LGEAGGT
+2324 LGEAGGS

-2610 ADQIGFSFGDLGVDY
+2610 ADQIGFTFGDLGVDY

-2779 GENKATRFPIPNI
+2779 GEDKATRFPIPNI

-2897 TPAKYAI
+2897 TPAKYAV

-3208 ITEFDAEAFTE
+3208 ITEFDAEAFTT

-3275 ELNKAIIQPAI
+3275 ELNKSIIQPAI
-3286 AAIEQS
+3286 AAVEQS

-3317 GTKTPLIDVRLVDGK
+3317 GSKTPLIDVRLVDGK

-3351 PKLMN
+3351 PKLMS

-3383 TLKDSRQI
+3383 ALKDSRQI
-3391 AKMDITALKQELD
+3391 AKMDITALKQEVE

-3475 PGWQYDSVMPALDA
+3475 PSWQYDSVMPALDA

-3509 LSEVIPQPTQTPK
+3509 LSEVIPQLTQTPK

-3549 PVDEPSGDSSTIM
+3549 PVNEPSG
-3562 FSRSTVAGGV
+3562 G
-3572 KGDAVSETRI
+3572 
-3582 NRGLVELWAANVM
+3582 
-3595 RDNPVISAAGKIVR
+3595 SAASDG
-3609 VVSSE
+3609 VV
-3614 SELPDAVKQEIDKDK
+3614 
-3629 SHNTIKGV
+3629 
-3637 LYGKQVYIVAD
+3637 
-3648 KHNDQGSIEQ
+3648 
-3658 VLLHELAGH
+3658 
-3667 YGLRKLFGD
+3667 
-3676 NIKAELAD
+3676 
-3684 IRTRLGGK
+3684 
-3692 SGVLK
+3692 
-3697 LAKKF
+3697 
-3702 NVNLAHYATDYD
+3702 
-3714 SRMKSGELTPEQ
+3714 
-3726 VDDLLFDELLA
+3726 
-3737 HVSEMPRMA
+3737 
-3746 KPLERMWQKIRQYLH
+3746 
-3761 KLGFTATAGYTSAD
+3761 
-3775 LLDLIQAIRNN
+3775 
-3786 LIENPDPDGTGPS
+3786 
-3799 PKRKSK
+3799 
-3805 PNESREDAAEILFSR
+3805 LFSR
-3820 TAKAQGM
+3820 TSTNAGRTGVKTGKIAGGITVKRSTIDAVTRTALGKLGLKDFTLRFETVDTEADLPDYVKTAIAKNDAQGEVYGLYDTKEHKVWLVAEKHNYASEVEETIFHEVAGHVGLARLLKEGKAQPDINTLALRLGGIKGIQRFAEQNGVDLTPYLNSAQTLTKADAEEVLVHELVAHLAEQQKFATPIQRLLAKVRGMLRSLFGFIYSPEFNNNELLTLVFKAKEQLKTPPPKDKVTRPENDALFFSRSRAQDAPADTASASNQM

-3843 IKQALYGAPVIGQ
+3843 IKQALYGVPVIGQ

-3908 EAAKIAEDL
+3908 DAANMAEDL

-3947 AFQSREEDLK
+3947 AFQSREEELK

-4137 VLQLVEKANMHTPA
+4137 VLQLVEQANMHTPA

-4225 ELPNNVEADRVV
+4225 DLPNNVEADRVV
-4237 EELNKRH
+4237 EELNRRH
-4244 EWVRNPSRAGWA
+4244 EWVRNPSRTGWA

-4321 GQGVLGSVL
+4321 GQGILGSVL

-4450 NMTYYLWANLAKA
+4450 NMAYYLWANMIKA
-4463 LKGETPEVKSMARKQ
+4463 LKGETPEVKAMARTQ

-4534 ENAALIWHGALP
+4534 ENAALIWHGTLP

-4644 FELLGQASGFAI
+4644 FELLGQASGFSI
-4656 GRANLQYDENNA
+4656 GRSNLQYDENNA

-4697 AMKSVMV
+4697 AMKAMMV

-4719 ITTEGLQQSI
+4719 ITTEILRQSLKVRARKRSI
-4729 KTRQRNLSKMQN
+4729 TQN
-4741 GIQVN
+4741 GVPVN
-4746 PKLERLVAE
+4746 PKMNSLVVQ
-4755 YDFF
+4755 YDYF

>member
-14 KSTINASTDM
+14 KSTINATTDM

-44 NYDVTLGDTAKAVG
+44 NYDVTLGDAAKAVG

-109 FEENENG
+109 FEENEKG
-116 NPTFAEGAA
+116 NPAFAEGAA

-224 SEYFQQSLLRLADDP
+224 SKYFQQSLLRLADDP

-286 GALLGKMGKK
+286 DALLGKMGKK
-296 GMVAG
+296 GIVAG

-324 NQVTN
+324 NQVIN

-343 VDGLEGAVIGG
+343 VDGLEGAVIGA

-359 IGAVGGYRAKGQPT
+359 LGAVGGYRAKGQPT

-393 AEQAADEAQAMPN
+393 AEQAADDAQAMPH
-406 NGDAPAQTAAM
+406 NGDAPAQTAAT

-431 ELLHGA
+431 ELLQGA

-472 YQETIE
+472 YQDTIE

-538 QNRLDMA
+538 QNSLDMA

-582 LKEDRNKPELLERM
+582 LKEDRNKPELLESM

-610 EKATGDQD
+610 AKAIGDQD
-618 DGLAQFKSA
+618 NGLARFKSA
-627 RFDRDTALAAIEAK
+627 RFDRDTAQAAIEAK
-641 AQESKNVAQLAA
+641 AQESKNAAQLAA

-659 SRPASPDENPAWFGV
+659 SRPASPGENRAWFGV

-696 AQASERQADLDARR
+696 AQASERQIDLDARR
-710 ERLGQPVSSFVERP
+710 ERLGQPVSSFMDRP

-884 AAALKREAN
+884 AAALKEEA
-893 APSTQVQDENASTDK
+893 STQS
-908 LSDEDEGYVGKLRQ
+908 VG
-922 TFRTSTTGANAINRG
+922 
-937 VFPNQKPYESLDD
+937 SLDE
-950 FITSVSASIFHGA
+950 S
-963 HGREWRKHNDKVTP
+963 
-977 RELELG
+977 
-983 KVGYARY
+983 
-990 LEEGGKPF
+990 
-998 EEANADAVDTN
+998 
-1009 TEPDIVQQAK
+1009 DIIQQAK
-1019 ELIREMV
+1019 AVIREV
-1026 EKTGGSLKGIRNA
+1026 IDNNGGYKPKLKGVREA
-1039 YRTKGFTASDL
+1039 YRDKGFTA
-1050 QKALGGQDVSQFE
+1050 KALQEALGDKSLADFE
-1063 REVKQAL
+1063 RE
-1070 LASPEVSKSDELSSN
+1070 
-1085 DKANRWQKPYS
+1085 QKERY
-1096 TQVKYDSVGRV
+1096 T
-1107 VITDSNYDF
+1107 
-1116 FQLTIA
+1116 
-1122 KDDGYAIAYLE
+1122 
-1133 VFDNPDSIA
+1133 
-1142 GSGAVTRAY
+1142 
-1151 LEGLRDAK
+1151 
-1159 SRDIGWR
+1159 
-1166 SDTIMS
+1166 
-1172 DSTEKM
+1172 
-1178 YERLIRMGV
+1178 ERL
-1187 PFRFD
+1187 
-1192 GWKYVIDAPELT
+1192 
-1204 KVGIGNI
+1204 
-1211 IKSMGDYP
+1211 S
-1219 NQKPTQN
+1219 
-1226 VKNKTSIENIQNE
+1226 
-1239 LREEIDNNRQLG
+1239 
-1251 ADNAPVF
+1251 
-1258 NNRYLQKMWG
+1258 
-1268 WEKNNRSFLSMQRV
+1268 
-1282 AQDRYLLENSITEM
+1282 
-1296 MMGLPADSE
+1296 
-1305 ITLSGDELNLIQRSI
+1305 
-1320 SDALSSIRYVNDDY
+1320 ALSESSIHSGQEVP
-1334 VRAFERLKSELENL
+1334 LQSK
-1348 SITVQTDQKYGGLFD
+1348 
-1363 KAKMKIKIGDIGNIE
+1363 GDIDHGNE
-1378 AERVSISSFSSTT
+1378 T
-1391 FSYNG
+1391 
-1396 GASNI
+1396 SN
-1401 GLSSSFRAVINDLV
+1401 
-1415 ASHRSGAEKSA
+1415 
-1426 TNGRKPLNSEVD
+1426 
-1438 FKRFER
+1438 
-1444 VETAEGDLLEIL
+1444 TARLD
-1456 GQITH
+1456 
-1461 GTSDDA
+1461 
-1467 LVTVGVNPDTL
+1467 
-1478 GSSKRRVSVGE
+1478 
-1489 LRTLRQNNSNP
+1489 
-1500 TQSDLQLNQAIK
+1500 
-1512 GDSTND
+1512 
-1518 NRGTTESQ
+1518 
-1526 SNERSARQS
+1526 ERSSPQS

-1564 EPESALL
+1564 ESRRTLP
-1571 DSGER
+1571 DSTER

-1720 PSEMRDQS
+1720 PSDMRDQS

-1761 FKHGVFSLAIGNP
+1761 FKNGVFSLAIGNP

-1947 TPETKDAIAG
+1947 TPEIKDAIAG

-1984 DHPTNGAQVYEVTPD
+1984 DHPTKGAQVYEVTPD

-2084 KFRKLKAMLT
+2084 KFRKLKGILT

-2153 TGIEAGLDNVS
+2153 TGIEAGLDSVS
-2164 DSGEV
+2164 ESGEV

-2250 SGNVKAKYQA
+2250 SGNAKAKYQA

-2311 TVNVNRHI
+2311 KVTVNRHI

-2692 TMMYYLGHDTLKEL
+2692 TMMYYLGHDTLKDL

-2826 TKEERIAYAK
+2826 NKEERIAYAK

-3197 ELRLETLRKAD
+3197 ELRLETLRQAD
-3208 ITEFDAEAFTE
+3208 ITEFDAQAFTT

-3317 GTKTPLIDVRLVDGK
+3317 GSKTPLIDVRLVDGK

-3489 NGDYVHLLL
+3489 NGNYVHLLL

-3549 PVDEPSGDSSTIM
+3549 PVDEPSGDSAASD
-3562 FSRSTVAGGV
+3562 GV
-3572 KGDAVSETRI
+3572 V
-3582 NRGLVELWAANVM
+3582 
-3595 RDNPVISAAGKIVR
+3595 
-3609 VVSSE
+3609 
-3614 SELPDAVKQEIDKDK
+3614 
-3629 SHNTIKGV
+3629 
-3637 LYGKQVYIVAD
+3637 
-3648 KHNDQGSIEQ
+3648 
-3658 VLLHELAGH
+3658 
-3667 YGLRKLFGD
+3667 
-3676 NIKAELAD
+3676 
-3684 IRTRLGGK
+3684 
-3692 SGVLK
+3692 
-3697 LAKKF
+3697 
-3702 NVNLAHYATDYD
+3702 
-3714 SRMKSGELTPEQ
+3714 
-3726 VDDLLFDELLA
+3726 
-3737 HVSEMPRMA
+3737 
-3746 KPLERMWQKIRQYLH
+3746 
-3761 KLGFTATAGYTSAD
+3761 
-3775 LLDLIQAIRNN
+3775 
-3786 LIENPDPDGTGPS
+3786 
-3799 PKRKSK
+3799 
-3805 PNESREDAAEILFSR
+3805 LFSR
-3820 TAKAQGM
+3820 TSTNAGRTGVKTGKIAGGITVKRSTIDAVTRTALGKLGLKDFTLRFETVDTEADLPDYVKTAIAKNDAQGEVYGLYDTKEHKVWLVAEKHNYASEVEETIFHEVAGHVGLARLLKEGKAQPDMNTLALRLGGIKGIQRLAEQNGVDLAPYLNSAQTLTKADAEEILVQELVAHLAEQQKFATPIQRLLAKVRAMLRSLFGFIYSPEFNNNELLTLVFKAKEQLKAPPPKDKVTRPENNTLFFSRSRSQGVPADTASRSNQM

-3865 YAMLTLRQMGEVST
+3865 YAMLTLRQMGEVSS

-3908 EAAKIAEDL
+3908 EAAKMAEDL
-3917 SDWAKANP
+3917 SDWAKANQ

-4112 GFSLNSGMKAQFNAV
+4112 GFSLNSGMKAKFNAV

-4137 VLQLVEKANMHTPA
+4137 VLQLVEQANMHTPA

-4321 GQGVLGSVL
+4321 GQGILGSVL

-4352 ADLAGLAENPN
+4352 ADLASLAENPN

-4500 TTAID
+4500 STAIE

-4583 LGGIGVSWA
+4583 IGGIGVSWA
-4592 QGLSDIS
+4592 QGLADIS

-4697 AMKSVMV
+4697 AMKAMMV

-4729 KTRQRNLSKMQN
+4729 KMRLRNISKTQN
-4741 GIQVN
+4741 GIRLN